1 MFRRARLSVKPN
13 VRPGAGARAST
24 APSSQ
29 REQEVPRPQEPA
41 AASAPKP
48 AESTDVPPVDFGE
61 AQPQEKTPKSSVEK
75 TDDGKDVEES
85 SKPSSTVSQRRKR
98 IPTTSS
104 LVKPSVSVPSEPH
117 PLSTVNQ
124 EAPQPNP
131 VPTKEKQPCSDRYR
145 IYKAQKLREML
156 KEELRKEKKQ
166 WKNKYAV
173 NETQRPLD
181 RSKMTMRDF
190 IYYLPESNPMTS
202 SLEQEKKTEKS
213 STPVR
218 TREQESKTTPDGED
232 NEEIEEELDDGPLL
246 VPRVKVAEDGSIIL
260 DEESLTVEVLRTKG
274 PCVVEEND
282 PIFERGST
290 TTYSSFRKSYYSKP
304 WSNKETDMFF
314 LAISMVGTDFSMIG
328 QLFPH
333 RARIEI
339 KNKFKREEK
348 TNGWRI
354 DKAFQEKR
362 PFDFDFFAH
371 LLQKVLAEEEK
382 RKQKSVKNQSSKEK
396 KSSKSRKNAKVKKV
410 ANDDRDESVSTKI
423 SNPGRSQ
430 KDAQTVEE
438 ELQSLTL
445 SEQDSE
451 QNALGLDVNQ
461 KKRRRK
467 NQGEGSEQEVHLS
480 GSATVQPGSS
490 KGEKHRN
497 KGLSLSPEI
506 NEDESS
512 KEQELPCVQDT
523 DDLVDLSSSEDAE
536 QRTDPV
542 LSPSQQDVVSVA
554 AETAGSNT
562 SDLLSSEGGAGALC
576 EVNSAESSRTE
587 ERDVDLKDKSL
598 ETDQTETVKPMTR
611 GRLQRPKP
619 NLSRAVGKKSVL
631 SRGKTDAEN
640 KSLHK
645 ETPIEKNPMEKD
657 CISGM
662 ENTEKGNPEPET
674 VSNLS
679 EKTCVQEDDQPKAFR
694 PARLMRGLLQR
705 PKPNVGKAAERKETV
720 TSQEKPGASIEK
732 NENESCIN
740 RDTPEQ
746 LEDQSCENFECEDI
760 ASLSEKKDNSFQNVQ
775 SDDPKAVNECLSIQ
789 EDNRA
794 NKDVRIPKT
803 RFQKPKPN
811 IGRRTGRRGISS
823 KEEVPKEV
831 IASEAMTAALRETA
845 TLETS
850 LREKEPVET
859 NTTEEIGRKDISSRD
874 IMPETSDVTVEMETD
889 LKETE
894 ENDISPREK
903 MPEISDVTVEMKT
916 DLKETEKNDI
926 SPMEKIPEMIDV
938 IAEMETDLKE
948 TGKNDICLR
957 EKMPEMSDVTAE
969 METDLKETE
978 KNDISPREKVP
989 EMSDIIAE
997 METDL
1002 KETGKNDISP
1012 REKMPETSDVIAE
1025 METDLKETRK
1035 NDISPREK
1043 MPETSDV
1050 IAERETDL
1058 KEARKNDISPRET
1071 VPDMI
1076 NVTAEM
1082 GTDLK
1087 ETGKNDISP
1096 REKIPEMID
1105 VSVEIQTDSKET
1117 GKNDISPREKMPEMS
1132 DVTEEMWTDM
1142 KETEK
1147 NDISSSEKIP
1157 EMIDVTAEMETDL
1170 KETGK
1175 NDNSPRE
1182 KIPETNVVSVEM
1194 ETDLKENGKNAI
1206 SPREKMLEMSDVT
1219 AEMETDLKVTGKN
1232 DISPREKIP
1241 EMIDV
1246 AAEMETDLKETGKDD
1261 ISPMEKMP
1269 ETNVVS
1275 AEMEADLKGTGKNDI
1290 SPREKMPEMSD
1301 VTAEMETDLKE
1312 TRREIFP
1319 REEITVVTDAT
1330 EERKTDLEE
1339 TERREMSLQENA
1351 PEEVDTIGEV
1361 ETDSKKTER
1370 EISPNE
1376 EIPEMPDAAEEVE
1389 TDLEETD
1396 RREISTQENASEV
1409 KTVGDEMEID
1419 LKEIG
1424 IETCPREKVLVGI
1437 SATGER
1443 ETDLEETGQ
1452 RDIFLMRKA
1461 SAKVAAVE
1469 EIEADLKDTGKEI
1482 SLTKS
1487 RSEEIEK
1494 SMADLE
1500 NIEEIDIS
1508 LREKD
1513 PEDTG
1518 TSSRA
1523 EADPLQT
1530 SSDDSSTVS
1539 SLTNRDL
1546 GREVLSVVHTSVEEK
1561 NSEKEVSNQLSHLNI
1576 SSQSSELDKVED
1588 QRMRPPSV
1596 PEQFSDINLSKSLPQ
1611 EQTPCEIKL
1620 TPFVRSRFKRP
1631 KPNLARAAS
1640 KRETTKAEKH
1650 APGKEAEA
1658 DKTETVVIQQNC
1670 EQMSTFPSQHDVA
1683 SLMTSREKD
1692 KLYHGPEETVILPCV
1707 QTKKDLSTLS
1717 SCESKEESQSTQAQE
1732 KELLVSM
1739 GTHNIN
1745 TFEQGIKERVIQT
1758 APLVRGRLQR
1768 PRPNLRKA
1776 GQRQVIE
1783 ISETKETTKEEKML
1797 QKDETGEKFLTVPN
1811 SQIATETEVVSS
1823 EVSEGRVSENQ
1834 SHVLLENLHINKVD
1848 VLGEKMRHGH
1858 ETYVPS
1864 PPQMIRRQF
1873 QRATPDLGR
1882 AQSKKEASDIE
1893 EDRADQRKAR
1903 KPEDSLS
1910 QHEDSDS
1917 QLLQKGKPEFL
1928 TSLEVSAR
1936 KDSVGSKETE
1946 LAKKDDQSEVEPSGS
1961 VGEKTGEDN
1970 SVCAVVEKQCV
1981 SKPSSPQL
1989 LKEPDN
1995 SKIALDR
2002 RRALSSASE
2011 REIDRSRR
2019 RVRRKV
2025 KPSVPKG
2032 RGSKRSRTKTSKKE
2046 PRASRSVLVTL
2057 RASQE
2062 EDEDDGEDFDY
2073 EEESYHLA
2081 PEEVNKAP
2089 VFVPIGLR
2097 SPEPVP
2103 VQIEETM
2110 EELVIPTN
2118 VTDVGCITV
2127 VEHQLSS
2134 NIDVIPQEMR
2144 QEENLNTLS
2153 VEMTV
2158 GGHSQAETESTNDG
2172 STEAAITLL
2181 TMGDLV
2187 LQSEISPEQS
2197 DGICILPDAHSI
2209 DQSHIPF
2216 SPDNVNLKTVHECQ
2230 EPSSSVH
2237 STSPSV
2243 EENKIV
2249 LDVDKQNTKEEI
2261 GLTEEVKEN
2270 TISSRTTTSEVT
2282 NNLRKRSRFAKPKPN
2297 LKKILGTK
2305 RFGAHQKVPSLFVT
2319 KGEEVEI
2326 QRETEK
2332 NASQE
2337 TALEGKNLGSVT
2349 ATEST
2354 EQSKVA
2360 SVHGIEETSIS
2371 QETHLTERGEDQE
2384 RRSEEVPISS
2394 VAPAVYSESGPHTC
2408 GLGMGL
2414 GESSVE
2420 EPLGKDFNGDPVLTL
2435 NVPKCIPTGIPEV
2448 QQENVNDLQDLTVN
2462 LVNVH
2467 QDGEDEQAFIL
2478 TLVEIPTHAV
2488 EEYADSTV
2496 QLMPNPLLPAP
2507 ILVKSANTK
2516 EREDTSIS
2524 FPVTSVGQDDVCLS
2538 NSERDGSENSAA
2550 NLDLVSR
2557 KRYHCSLDESDHVPP
2572 AKKTSLTS
2580 IDDCQKYTSEVCSKE
2595 LTDVLEE
2602 TGESYKGQDIFP
2614 TSGNI
2619 QTISE
2624 PQKEQLEPASQSI
2637 RSGSLD
2643 KITDTQEQN
2652 ASQLPQDETMVS
2664 DKEERTC
2671 TASESEQMGS
2681 ITSSSNRPLTRP
2693 GRRPLGFLSLIC
2705 SKNSLDS
2712 DEATQV
2718 HSKKRLK
2725 PVIPVSRQNLKRSN
2739 LPSVSQKKTQESSD
2753 VPSPSVVDNTQP
2765 TNNDG
2770 SATQVSH
2777 NRPLPKGECKGGQNR
2792 VPEEEPTTVSEYFFN
2807 DIFIEVDETE

>member
-29 REQEVPRPQEPA
+29 REQEVPRPPEPA

-61 AQPQEKTPKSSVEK
+61 AEPQEKTPKSSVEK

-98 IPTTSS
+98 IPSTSS

-131 VPTKEKQPCSDRYR
+131 VPAKEKQPCSDRYR

-173 NETQRPLD
+173 NETQRPPD

-218 TREQESKTTPDGED
+218 TREQEGKTTPDGED

-396 KSSKSRKNAKVKKV
+396 KSSKSRKNVKVKKV
-410 ANDDRDESVSTKI
+410 ANDDRDESVSPKI

-445 SEQDSE
+445 SEENSE
-451 QNALGLDVNQ
+451 QNTLELDVNQ

-490 KGEKHRN
+490 KGEKHKN

-506 NEDESS
+506 NEDEAS
-512 KEQELPCVQDT
+512 KEQEFPCVQDT

-536 QRTDPV
+536 KRTDPV
-542 LSPSQQDVVSVA
+542 LSSSQQDVISVA
-554 AETAGSNT
+554 AETAESNT
-562 SDLLSSEGGAGALC
+562 SDLPSSEGGVRALC
-576 EVNSAESSRTE
+576 EVKSAEGSCTE
-587 ERDVDLKDKSL
+587 ERDVDLKSKSL

-619 NLSRAVGKKSVL
+619 NLSRAVGKNSVL
-631 SRGKTDAEN
+631 SRAKTDAED

-645 ETPIEKNPMEKD
+645 ETPVEKNPMEKD
-657 CISGM
+657 GISGM
-662 ENTEKGNPEPET
+662 ENTEKGNPEPDT

-679 EKTCVQEDDQPKAFR
+679 EKTCLQEVDQPKAFR

-705 PKPNVGKAAERKETV
+705 PKPNVGKAAERNETL
-720 TSQEKPGASIEK
+720 TSQEKSGASIEK

-746 LEDQSCENFECEDI
+746 IEDQSCENFECEDV
-760 ASLSEKKDNSFQNVQ
+760 ASLSGKKDSSFQNVQ
-775 SDDPKAVNECLSIQ
+775 SDEPKAVNECLSIQ

-831 IASEAMTAALRETA
+831 IASEEMTAALRETA
-845 TLETS
+845 RLETS

-859 NTTEEIGRKDISSRD
+859 NVTKEMDSDLKEIGRKDISSRD
-874 IMPETSDVTVEMETD
+874 IMPEMSDVSVEMETD

-894 ENDISPREK
+894 KNDISPREK
-903 MPEISDVTVEMKT
+903 MPEISDVTVEMRT

-938 IAEMETDLKE
+938 IAEMETDLKK
-948 TGKNDICLR
+948 TGKNDVSPR
-957 EKMPEMSDVTAE
+957 EKMPEMSD
-969 METDLKETE
+969 
-978 KNDISPREKVP
+978 
-989 EMSDIIAE
+989 IIAE
-997 METDL
+997 VETDL

-1012 REKMPETSDVIAE
+1012 RE
-1025 METDLKETRK
+1025 
-1035 NDISPREK
+1035 
-1043 MPETSDV
+1043 
-1050 IAERETDL
+1050 
-1058 KEARKNDISPRET
+1058 T
-1071 VPDMI
+1071 VPQMI
-1076 NVTAEM
+1076 DVTAEM

-1087 ETGKNDISP
+1087 ETGKNYISP
-1096 REKIPEMID
+1096 REEISEMSD
-1105 VSVEIQTDSKET
+1105 VTVEMKTDLKET
-1117 GKNDISPREKMPEMS
+1117 GKNDVSPREKMPETS
-1132 DVTEEMWTDM
+1132 DVTAETEMDLKETRKNDVSPKETVPEAINVTDL

-1147 NDISSSEKIP
+1147 NEISSSEKIP
-1157 EMIDVTAEMETDL
+1157 ETNVITAEMETDL
-1170 KETGK
+1170 KE
-1175 NDNSPRE
+1175 
-1182 KIPETNVVSVEM
+1182 
-1194 ETDLKENGKNAI
+1194 
-1206 SPREKMLEMSDVT
+1206 
-1219 AEMETDLKVTGKN
+1219 
-1232 DISPREKIP
+1232 
-1241 EMIDV
+1241 
-1246 AAEMETDLKETGKDD
+1246 
-1261 ISPMEKMP
+1261 
-1269 ETNVVS
+1269 
-1275 AEMEADLKGTGKNDI
+1275 TGKNDI

-1312 TRREIFP
+1312 TGKNDISPMEKIPEMIDVTAEMETDLKGMGKNDIPPREKMPEMIDSIAETETDLKETRREIFP
-1319 REEITVVTDAT
+1319 REEITVSTDAT
-1330 EERKTDLEE
+1330 EERETDLEE

-1351 PEEVDTIGEV
+1351 PEEVDIIGEV
-1361 ETDSKKTER
+1361 ETGLKKTER

-1389 TDLEETD
+1389 TYLEETD

-1409 KTVGDEMEID
+1409 KTVGDKMEID
-1419 LKEIG
+1419 LKETG
-1424 IETCPREKVLVGI
+1424 IEISPGERVLVGI

-1452 RDIFLMRKA
+1452 RDVFLMEKA
-1461 SAKVAAVE
+1461 SGKVAAIE
-1469 EIEADLKDTGKEI
+1469 EIEADLTDTGKEI

-1487 RSEEIEK
+1487 RSEEIEE
-1494 SMADLE
+1494 SLADLE
-1500 NIEEIDIS
+1500 NIEKIDIS
-1508 LREKD
+1508 LREKE
-1513 PEDTG
+1513 PEETG

-1523 EADPLQT
+1523 EADSLQT
-1530 SSDDSSTVS
+1530 SSGDDSTVAS
-1539 SLTNRDL
+1539 QSNRDL

-1561 NSEKEVSNQLSHLNI
+1561 NSEKEVSSQLSHLNI
-1576 SSQSSELDKVED
+1576 SSQSSELDKIED

-1611 EQTPCEIKL
+1611 EQTPCEVKL

-1650 APGKEAEA
+1650 APGKEMEAE
-1658 DKTETVVIQQNC
+1658 KTETVVIQHNC
-1670 EQMSTFPSQHDVA
+1670 EQMSTLPSQHDVA
-1683 SLMTSREKD
+1683 SRMTSREKD
-1692 KLYHGPEETVILPCV
+1692 KLDHGPEETVILQCV
-1707 QTKKDLSTLS
+1707 QTEKDLSPSS
-1717 SCESKEESQSTQAQE
+1717 SCESKAESQSTQAQE

-1745 TFEQGIKERVIQT
+1745 TFEQGIKDRVIQT

-1776 GQRQVIE
+1776 GPRQVIE
-1783 ISETKETTKEEKML
+1783 KSETRETTKEEKTL
-1797 QKDETGEKFLTVPN
+1797 QKDETGKEFLTVAN
-1811 SQIATETEVVSS
+1811 SQIATEIEVVSS
-1823 EVSEGRVSENQ
+1823 EVSEGRMSENQ
-1834 SHVLLENLHINKVD
+1834 SQVLLENLHINKVD

-1858 ETYVPS
+1858 ETYISS
-1864 PPQMIRRQF
+1864 PPQMVRRQL
-1873 QRATPDLGR
+1873 QRAKPNLGR
-1882 AQSKKEASDIE
+1882 AQSKKEASDVE
-1893 EDRADQRKAR
+1893 EDQRKAR

-1910 QHEDSDS
+1910 QREDSDS

-1928 TSLEVSAR
+1928 TSPEVSAR
-1936 KDSVGSKETE
+1936 KDSVGSKETG
-1946 LAKKDDQSEVEPSGS
+1946 LAKEDAPSEVESSGS
-1961 VGEKTGEDN
+1961 VGEKTGGDN
-1970 SVCAVVEKQCV
+1970 SVCAVVEKQCI

-1995 SKIALDR
+1995 SRIVLDR

-2011 REIDRSRR
+2011 REIDHSRR

-2025 KPSVPKG
+2025 KPSIPKG
-2032 RGSKRSRTKTSKKE
+2032 RGSKRSRSKTSKKE

-2062 EDEDDGEDFDY
+2062 EDEDDGEDFESDY

-2144 QEENLNTLS
+2144 QEENLTALS

-2158 GGHSQAETESTNDG
+2158 GEHSQAETENTNDG
-2172 STEAAITLL
+2172 STEAAIALL

-2197 DGICILPDAHSI
+2197 DGVCILPDAPSI
-2209 DQSHIPF
+2209 DQSHVPF
-2216 SPDNVNLKTVHECQ
+2216 SPDNVNLKIVHECQ
-2230 EPSSSVH
+2230 EPSSPVH
-2237 STSPSV
+2237 STSPLV
-2243 EENKIV
+2243 EENKTI

-2261 GLTEEVKEN
+2261 GLTEKVKES
-2270 TISSRTTTSEVT
+2270 TTSSRTTTSEVT
-2282 NNLRKRSRFAKPKPN
+2282 NNLRRRSRFAKPKPN
-2297 LKKILGTK
+2297 LKILGTK

-2326 QRETEK
+2326 QRDSEK

-2337 TALEGKNLGSVT
+2337 TELEDKNLGLVT
-2349 ATEST
+2349 ATESA

-2360 SVHGIEETSIS
+2360 PVHGIEETSIS
-2371 QETHLTERGEDQE
+2371 QETHLTERGEEQE
-2384 RRSEEVPISS
+2384 GRSEEVPIPS
-2394 VAPAVYSESGPHTC
+2394 VAPAVSSESGPHTL

-2435 NVPKCIPTGIPEV
+2435 NVPKCIPTSIPEV
-2448 QQENVNDLQDLTVN
+2448 QQENVNNLQDLTVN

-2488 EEYADSTV
+2488 EEYADSTMP
-2496 QLMPNPLLPAP
+2496 LMPNPLLPAP

-2516 EREDTSIS
+2516 EREDTSSS
-2524 FPVTSVGQDDVCLS
+2524 FPVTSVGRDDMCLS
-2538 NSERDGSENSAA
+2538 NSERDDSEKSAA

-2557 KRYHCSLDESDHVPP
+2557 KRYCNLDESDHVPP

-2580 IDDCQKYTSEVCSKE
+2580 IDDCQKFTSEVCSKE
-2595 LTDVLEE
+2595 LTNVLEE
-2602 TGESYKGQDIFP
+2602 TAESYKGQDIFP

-2624 PQKEQLEPASQSI
+2624 PQKEQLEPTSQSI
-2637 RSGSLD
+2637 RSGSFD
-2643 KITDTQEQN
+2643 KITDTQEKN
-2652 ASQLPQDETMVS
+2652 ASQLPQDEIMVS

-2671 TASESEQMGS
+2671 AASESEQMGS
-2681 ITSSSNRPLTRP
+2681 ITSSSKTPLTRP

-2712 DEATQV
+2712 DEPTQV

-2753 VPSPSVVDNTQP
+2753 VPSRSVVDNTQP
-2765 TNNDG
+2765 TNNDS
-2770 SATQVSH
+2770 SATQVSSNH
-2777 NRPLPKGECKGGQNR
+2777 PLPKGECKGGQNR

-2807 DIFIEVDETE
+2807 DIFIEVDEPE

>member
-29 REQEVPRPQEPA
+29 REQEVPRPPEPA

-61 AQPQEKTPKSSVEK
+61 AEPQEKTPKSCVEK

-98 IPTTSS
+98 IPSTSS

-117 PLSTVNQ
+117 PLSTVNR

-131 VPTKEKQPCSDRYR
+131 VPAKEKQPCSDRYR

-156 KEELRKEKKQ
+156 KEELKKEKKQ

-173 NETQRPLD
+173 NETQRPPD

-218 TREQESKTTPDGED
+218 TREQEGKTTPDGED

-396 KSSKSRKNAKVKKV
+396 KSSKSRKNVKVKKV
-410 ANDDRDESVSTKI
+410 ANDDRDESVSPKI

-445 SEQDSE
+445 SEQNSE
-451 QNALGLDVNQ
+451 QNALELDVNQ

-490 KGEKHRN
+490 KGEKHKN

-506 NEDESS
+506 NEDEAS
-512 KEQELPCVQDT
+512 KEQEFPCVQDT
-523 DDLVDLSSSEDAE
+523 DDLVGLSSSEDAE
-536 QRTDPV
+536 KRTDPV
-542 LSPSQQDVVSVA
+542 LSSSQQDVISVT
-554 AETAGSNT
+554 AETAESNT
-562 SDLLSSEGGAGALC
+562 SDLPSSEGGVRALC
-576 EVNSAESSRTE
+576 EVKCAESSCTE
-587 ERDVDLKDKSL
+587 ERDVDLKSKSL

-631 SRGKTDAEN
+631 SRAKTDAED

-645 ETPIEKNPMEKD
+645 ETPVEKNPMEKD
-657 CISGM
+657 GISGM
-662 ENTEKGNPEPET
+662 ENTEKGNPEPDT

-679 EKTCVQEDDQPKAFR
+679 EKTCLQEDDQPKAFR
-694 PARLMRGLLQR
+694 PARLMWGLLQR
-705 PKPNVGKAAERKETV
+705 PKPNVGKAAERNETL
-720 TSQEKPGASIEK
+720 TSQEKPGAGIEK

-746 LEDQSCENFECEDI
+746 IEDQSCENFECEDV
-760 ASLSEKKDNSFQNVQ
+760 ASLSGKRDSSFQNVQ
-775 SDDPKAVNECLSIQ
+775 SDEPKAVNECLSIQ

-794 NKDVRIPKT
+794 NKDVQIPKT

-831 IASEAMTAALRETA
+831 IASEEMTEALSETA
-845 TLETS
+845 RLETS
-850 LREKEPVET
+850 LREKEPVESNAT
-859 NTTEEIGRKDISSRD
+859 KEMESDLKEIERKDISSRD
-874 IMPETSDVTVEMETD
+874 IMPE
-889 LKETE
+889 
-894 ENDISPREK
+894 
-903 MPEISDVTVEMKT
+903 
-916 DLKETEKNDI
+916 
-926 SPMEKIPEMIDV
+926 
-938 IAEMETDLKE
+938 
-948 TGKNDICLR
+948 
-957 EKMPEMSDVTAE
+957 MSDVAAE

-978 KNDISPREKVP
+978 KNDISPREK
-989 EMSDIIAE
+989 M
-997 METDL
+997 
-1002 KETGKNDISP
+1002 
-1012 REKMPETSDVIAE
+1012 
-1025 METDLKETRK
+1025 
-1035 NDISPREK
+1035 
-1043 MPETSDV
+1043 
-1050 IAERETDL
+1050 
-1058 KEARKNDISPRET
+1058 
-1071 VPDMI
+1071 
-1076 NVTAEM
+1076 
-1082 GTDLK
+1082 
-1087 ETGKNDISP
+1087 
-1096 REKIPEMID
+1096 
-1105 VSVEIQTDSKET
+1105 
-1117 GKNDISPREKMPEMS
+1117 
-1132 DVTEEMWTDM
+1132 
-1142 KETEK
+1142 
-1147 NDISSSEKIP
+1147 P
-1157 EMIDVTAEMETDL
+1157 EMIDVTAEMET
-1170 KETGK
+1170 
-1175 NDNSPRE
+1175 
-1182 KIPETNVVSVEM
+1182 
-1194 ETDLKENGKNAI
+1194 
-1206 SPREKMLEMSDVT
+1206 
-1219 AEMETDLKVTGKN
+1219 
-1232 DISPREKIP
+1232 
-1241 EMIDV
+1241 
-1246 AAEMETDLKETGKDD
+1246 
-1261 ISPMEKMP
+1261 
-1269 ETNVVS
+1269 
-1275 AEMEADLKGTGKNDI
+1275 DLKGTGKNDI
-1290 SPREKMPEMSD
+1290 SPREKMPEMNV
-1301 VTAEMETDLKE
+1301 VTAEMETDLKGMGKNDISPSEKIPEMSDIIAETETDLKE

-1330 EERKTDLEE
+1330 EERETDLEE

-1351 PEEVDTIGEV
+1351 PEEVDIGEV
-1361 ETDSKKTER
+1361 ETGLKKTER

-1409 KTVGDEMEID
+1409 KTVGDKMEID
-1419 LKEIG
+1419 LKETG
-1424 IETCPREKVLVGI
+1424 IEISPGKKVLVGI

-1452 RDIFLMRKA
+1452 RDVFLMEKA
-1461 SAKVAAVE
+1461 SGKVAAIE
-1469 EIEADLKDTGKEI
+1469 EIEADLTDTGKEI
-1482 SLTKS
+1482 SLMKS
-1487 RSEEIEK
+1487 RSEEIEE
-1494 SMADLE
+1494 SLADLE
-1500 NIEEIDIS
+1500 NIEKIDIS
-1508 LREKD
+1508 LREKE
-1513 PEDTG
+1513 PEETG
-1518 TSSRA
+1518 TSGRA
-1523 EADPLQT
+1523 EADSLQT
-1530 SSDDSSTVS
+1530 SSGDDSTVA
-1539 SLTNRDL
+1539 SLSNRDL

-1561 NSEKEVSNQLSHLNI
+1561 NSEKEVSSQLSHLNI
-1576 SSQSSELDKVED
+1576 SSQSSELDKIED

-1611 EQTPCEIKL
+1611 EQTPCEVKL

-1650 APGKEAEA
+1650 APGKEMEAE
-1658 DKTETVVIQQNC
+1658 KTETVVIQQNC
-1670 EQMSTFPSQHDVA
+1670 EQTGTLPSQHDVA
-1683 SLMTSREKD
+1683 SRMTSGEKD
-1692 KLYHGPEETVILPCV
+1692 KLDPGPEETAILPCV
-1707 QTKKDLSTLS
+1707 QTEKDLSPSS
-1717 SCESKEESQSTQAQE
+1717 SCESKAESQSTQAQE
-1732 KELLVSM
+1732 KEFLVSV

-1776 GQRQVIE
+1776 GPRQVIE
-1783 ISETKETTKEEKML
+1783 KSETRETTKEEKTL
-1797 QKDETGEKFLTVPN
+1797 QKDETGKKFLPVPN
-1811 SQIATETEVVSS
+1811 SQIATEIEVVSS
-1823 EVSEGRVSENQ
+1823 EVSEGRMSENQ
-1834 SHVLLENLHINKVD
+1834 SQVLLENLHINKVD

-1864 PPQMIRRQF
+1864 PPQMVRRQF
-1873 QRATPDLGR
+1873 QRAKPNLGR

-1893 EDRADQRKAR
+1893 EDRADQRKA

-1910 QHEDSDS
+1910 QREDSDS

-1928 TSLEVSAR
+1928 TSPEVSAR
-1936 KDSVGSKETE
+1936 KDSVGSKETG
-1946 LAKKDDQSEVEPSGS
+1946 LAKEDAPSELEPSGS
-1961 VGEKTGEDN
+1961 VGEKTGGDN
-1970 SVCAVVEKQCV
+1970 SVCAVVEKQCI

-1995 SKIALDR
+1995 SRIVLDR

-2011 REIDRSRR
+2011 REIDHSRR

-2025 KPSVPKG
+2025 KPSIPKG
-2032 RGSKRSRTKTSKKE
+2032 RGSKRSRSKTSKKE
-2046 PRASRSVLVTL
+2046 PRAPRSVLVTL

-2062 EDEDDGEDFDY
+2062 EDEDDSEDFESDY

-2144 QEENLNTLS
+2144 QEENLNALS

-2158 GGHSQAETESTNDG
+2158 GEDSQADTENTNDG
-2172 STEAAITLL
+2172 STEAAIALL

-2197 DGICILPDAHSI
+2197 DGICILPDAPSVA
-2209 DQSHIPF
+2209 QSHIPF
-2216 SPDNVNLKTVHECQ
+2216 SPDNANLKSVHECQ
-2230 EPSSSVH
+2230 EPSSPVR

-2243 EENKIV
+2243 EENMTV

-2261 GLTEEVKEN
+2261 GLTEEVKES
-2270 TISSRTTTSEVT
+2270 TTSSRTTTFEVT
-2282 NNLRKRSRFAKPKPN
+2282 NNLRRRSRFAKPKPN

-2326 QRETEK
+2326 QRDSEK

-2337 TALEGKNLGSVT
+2337 TELEDKNLGSVT
-2349 ATEST
+2349 AAENA

-2360 SVHGIEETSIS
+2360 SIHDIEETSIS
-2371 QETHLTERGEDQE
+2371 QETHLTERGEEQE
-2384 RRSEEVPISS
+2384 GRSEEVPISS
-2394 VAPAVYSESGPHTC
+2394 VAPAVSSESGPHTL

-2420 EPLGKDFNGDPVLTL
+2420 EALGKDFNGDPVLTL
-2435 NVPKCIPTGIPEV
+2435 NVPKCIPTNIPEV
-2448 QQENVNDLQDLTVN
+2448 QQENVNNLQDLTVN

-2488 EEYADSTV
+2488 EEYADSTM

-2507 ILVKSANTK
+2507 ILVKSVNTK
-2516 EREDTSIS
+2516 EREDTSSS
-2524 FPVTSVGQDDVCLS
+2524 FPVTSVGQDDMCLS
-2538 NSERDGSENSAA
+2538 NSERDDSEKSAA

-2595 LTDVLEE
+2595 LTNVLEE

-2614 TSGNI
+2614 TSGSI

-2624 PQKEQLEPASQSI
+2624 PQKEQLEPTSQSI
-2637 RSGSLD
+2637 RSGSFD
-2643 KITDTQEQN
+2643 KITDTQEKN
-2652 ASQLPQDETMVS
+2652 ASQLPQDEIMVS

-2671 TASESEQMGS
+2671 AASESEQMGS
-2681 ITSSSNRPLTRP
+2681 ITSSSKTPLTRP

-2712 DEATQV
+2712 DEPTQV

-2753 VPSPSVVDNTQP
+2753 VPSRSVVDNTQP
-2765 TNNDG
+2765 TNNDS
-2770 SATQVSH
+2770 SATQVSS

-2807 DIFIEVDETE
+2807 DIFIEVDEPE

>member
-24 APSSQ
+24 APNSQ

-760 ASLSEKKDNSFQNVQ
+760 ASQSEKKDNSFQNVQ

-859 NTTEEIGRKDISSRD
+859 NTTEEMESDLREIGRK
-874 IMPETSDVTVEMETD
+874 
-889 LKETE
+889 
-894 ENDISPREK
+894 
-903 MPEISDVTVEMKT
+903 
-916 DLKETEKNDI
+916 DI

-957 EKMPEMSDVTAE
+957 EKMPEMKMSDVTAE
-969 METDLKETE
+969 METDLKE
-978 KNDISPREKVP
+978 
-989 EMSDIIAE
+989 
-997 METDL
+997 
-1002 KETGKNDISP
+1002 
-1012 REKMPETSDVIAE
+1012 
-1025 METDLKETRK
+1025 
-1035 NDISPREK
+1035 
-1043 MPETSDV
+1043 
-1050 IAERETDL
+1050 
-1058 KEARKNDISPRET
+1058 
-1071 VPDMI
+1071 
-1076 NVTAEM
+1076 
-1082 GTDLK
+1082 
-1087 ETGKNDISP
+1087 
-1096 REKIPEMID
+1096 
-1105 VSVEIQTDSKET
+1105 
-1117 GKNDISPREKMPEMS
+1117 
-1132 DVTEEMWTDM
+1132 
-1142 KETEK
+1142 
-1147 NDISSSEKIP
+1147 
-1157 EMIDVTAEMETDL
+1157 
-1170 KETGK
+1170 
-1175 NDNSPRE
+1175 
-1182 KIPETNVVSVEM
+1182 
-1194 ETDLKENGKNAI
+1194 
-1206 SPREKMLEMSDVT
+1206 
-1219 AEMETDLKVTGKN
+1219 TGKN

-1269 ETNVVS
+1269 ETNVVT
-1275 AEMEADLKGTGKNDI
+1275 AEMEADLKETGKNDI
-1290 SPREKMPEMSD
+1290 SPREKIPEMID
-1301 VTAEMETDLKE
+1301 VAAEMETDLKETGKNDISPREKIPEMIDVAAEMETDLKETGKNDISPREKIPEMIDVAAEMETDLKETGKNDISPREKIPEMIDVAAEMETDLKETGKNDISPREKIPEMIDVAAEMETDLKE

-1361 ETDSKKTER
+1361 ETDLKKTER

-1376 EIPEMPDAAEEVE
+1376 EITEMPDAAEEVE

-1396 RREISTQENASEV
+1396 REISTQENASEV

-1424 IETCPREKVLVGI
+1424 IETSPREKVLVGI

-1518 TSSRA
+1518 TSSQA

-1683 SLMTSREKD
+1683 SLMKSREKD
-1692 KLYHGPEETVILPCV
+1692 KLDHGPEETVILPCV
-1707 QTKKDLSTLS
+1707 QTEKDLSPLS

-1893 EDRADQRKAR
+1893 EDRADQRKAG

-2118 VTDVGCITV
+2118 VTDEGCITV

-2197 DGICILPDAHSI
+2197 DVGICILPDAHSI

-2216 SPDNVNLKTVHECQ
+2216 RPDNVNLKTVHECQ

-2337 TALEGKNLGSVT
+2337 TALEDENLGSVT

-2602 TGESYKGQDIFP
+2602 AGESYKGQDIFP

-2712 DEATQV
+2712 DEPTV

>member
-29 REQEVPRPQEPA
+29 REQEVPRPPEPA

-48 AESTDVPPVDFGE
+48 AESTDVPPVNFGE
-61 AQPQEKTPKSSVEK
+61 AEPQEKTPKSSVEK

-98 IPTTSS
+98 IPSTSS
-104 LVKPSVSVPSEPH
+104 LVKPNVSVPSEPH

-124 EAPQPNP
+124 EAPQPSP
-131 VPTKEKQPCSDRYR
+131 VPAKEKQPCSDRYR

-166 WKNKYAV
+166 WKTKYAV
-173 NETQRPLD
+173 NETQRPPD

-213 STPVR
+213 SAPVR
-218 TREQESKTTPDGED
+218 TREQEGKTTPDGED

-382 RKQKSVKNQSSKEK
+382 RKQKSVKSQSSKEK
-396 KSSKSRKNAKVKKV
+396 KSSKSRKNVKVKKV
-410 ANDDRDESVSTKI
+410 ANDDRDESVSPKI

-445 SEQDSE
+445 SEQNSE
-451 QNALGLDVNQ
+451 QNALELDVNQ

-480 GSATVQPGSS
+480 GSAIVQPGSS
-490 KGEKHRN
+490 KGEKHKN

-506 NEDESS
+506 NEDEAS
-512 KEQELPCVQDT
+512 KEQEFPCVQDT
-523 DDLVDLSSSEDAE
+523 DDLVGLSSSEDAE
-536 QRTDPV
+536 KRTDPV
-542 LSPSQQDVVSVA
+542 LSSSQRDVISGT
-554 AETAGSNT
+554 AETADSNT
-562 SDLLSSEGGAGALC
+562 SDLPSSEGGVRALC
-576 EVNSAESSRTE
+576 EVKSAVQCCTE
-587 ERDVDLKDKSL
+587 ERDVDLKSKSL
-598 ETDQTETVKPMTR
+598 ETDQTETAKPMTR

-631 SRGKTDAEN
+631 SRAKTDAED

-645 ETPIEKNPMEKD
+645 ETPVEKNPMEKD
-657 CISGM
+657 GISGM
-662 ENTEKGNPEPET
+662 ENTEKGNPEPDT

-679 EKTCVQEDDQPKAFR
+679 EKTCLQEDDQPKAFR

-705 PKPNVGKAAERKETV
+705 PKPNVGKAAERNETL
-720 TSQEKPGASIEK
+720 TSQEKPGAGIEK

-746 LEDQSCENFECEDI
+746 IEDQSCENFECEDV
-760 ASLSEKKDNSFQNVQ
+760 ASLSGKKDSSFQNVQ
-775 SDDPKAVNECLSIQ
+775 SDEPKAVNECLSIQ

-794 NKDVRIPKT
+794 NKDVQIPKT

-811 IGRRTGRRGISS
+811 IGRRTGRRRISS

-831 IASEAMTAALRETA
+831 IASEEMTAALSETA
-845 TLETS
+845 RLETS
-850 LREKEPVET
+850 LREKEPVESNAT
-859 NTTEEIGRKDISSRD
+859 KEMESDLKEIGRKDISSRD
-874 IMPETSDVTVEMETD
+874 IMPE
-889 LKETE
+889 
-894 ENDISPREK
+894 
-903 MPEISDVTVEMKT
+903 
-916 DLKETEKNDI
+916 
-926 SPMEKIPEMIDV
+926 
-938 IAEMETDLKE
+938 
-948 TGKNDICLR
+948 
-957 EKMPEMSDVTAE
+957 MSDVAAE

-978 KNDISPREKVP
+978 KNDISPREKMPEISDVTVEMRTDLKETEKNDISSMEKIPEMIDVIAEMETDSKKTGKNDISSREKMP
-989 EMSDIIAE
+989 EMSDVIAE
-997 METDL
+997 VETDL

-1012 REKMPETSDVIAE
+1012 RE
-1025 METDLKETRK
+1025 
-1035 NDISPREK
+1035 
-1043 MPETSDV
+1043 
-1050 IAERETDL
+1050 
-1058 KEARKNDISPRET
+1058 T
-1071 VPDMI
+1071 VPEMI
-1076 NVTAEM
+1076 DVTAEM

-1087 ETGKNDISP
+1087 KTGKNYISP
-1096 REKIPEMID
+1096 REEISEMSD
-1105 VSVEIQTDSKET
+1105 VTVEMKTDLKEI

-1132 DVTEEMWTDM
+1132 DVIAEMETNLKEIRKNDISPKETVPEMINVTAEMGTDL

-1147 NDISSSEKIP
+1147 NEMSSSEKIP
-1157 EMIDVTAEMETDL
+1157 ETNVITAEMETDL
-1170 KETGK
+1170 KE
-1175 NDNSPRE
+1175 
-1182 KIPETNVVSVEM
+1182 
-1194 ETDLKENGKNAI
+1194 
-1206 SPREKMLEMSDVT
+1206 
-1219 AEMETDLKVTGKN
+1219 
-1232 DISPREKIP
+1232 
-1241 EMIDV
+1241 
-1246 AAEMETDLKETGKDD
+1246 
-1261 ISPMEKMP
+1261 
-1269 ETNVVS
+1269 
-1275 AEMEADLKGTGKNDI
+1275 TGKNDI

-1312 TRREIFP
+1312 TGKNDISPMEKIPEMIDVTAEMETDLKGTGKNDISPREKMPEMNVVTAEMETDLKGMGKNDISPSEKIPEMSDIITETETDLKKTRREIFP

-1330 EERKTDLEE
+1330 EERETDLEE

-1351 PEEVDTIGEV
+1351 PEEVDIGEV
-1361 ETDSKKTER
+1361 ETGLKKTER

-1409 KTVGDEMEID
+1409 KTVGDKMETD
-1419 LKEIG
+1419 LKETR
-1424 IETCPREKVLVGI
+1424 IEISPGEKVLVGI

-1452 RDIFLMRKA
+1452 RDVFLMEKA
-1461 SAKVAAVE
+1461 SGKVAAIE
-1469 EIEADLKDTGKEI
+1469 EIEADLTDTGKEI

-1487 RSEEIEK
+1487 RSEEIEE
-1494 SMADLE
+1494 SLADLE
-1500 NIEEIDIS
+1500 NIEKIDIS
-1508 LREKD
+1508 LREKE
-1513 PEDTG
+1513 PEETG
-1518 TSSRA
+1518 TSGRA
-1523 EADPLQT
+1523 EADSLQT
-1530 SSDDSSTVS
+1530 SSGDDSTVA
-1539 SLTNRDL
+1539 SLSNRDL
-1546 GREVLSVVHTSVEEK
+1546 GREVLSVVHTSIEEK
-1561 NSEKEVSNQLSHLNI
+1561 NSEKEVSSQLSHLNI
-1576 SSQSSELDKVED
+1576 SSQSSELDKIED

-1611 EQTPCEIKL
+1611 EQTPCEVKL
-1620 TPFVRSRFKRP
+1620 TPFMRSRFKRP

-1650 APGKEAEA
+1650 APGKEMEAE
-1658 DKTETVVIQQNC
+1658 KTETVVIQQNC
-1670 EQMSTFPSQHDVA
+1670 EQTGTLPSQHDVA
-1683 SLMTSREKD
+1683 SRMTSGEKD
-1692 KLYHGPEETVILPCV
+1692 KLDPGPEETAILPCV
-1707 QTKKDLSTLS
+1707 QTEKDLSPSS
-1717 SCESKEESQSTQAQE
+1717 SCESKAESQSTQAQE
-1732 KELLVSM
+1732 KELLVSV

-1776 GQRQVIE
+1776 GPRQVIE
-1783 ISETKETTKEEKML
+1783 KSETRETTKEEKTL
-1797 QKDETGEKFLTVPN
+1797 QKDETGKKFLPVPN
-1811 SQIATETEVVSS
+1811 SQIATEIEVVSS
-1823 EVSEGRVSENQ
+1823 EVSEGRMSENQ
-1834 SHVLLENLHINKVD
+1834 SQVLLENLHINKVD

-1864 PPQMIRRQF
+1864 PPQMVRRQF
-1873 QRATPDLGR
+1873 QRANPNLGR

-1893 EDRADQRKAR
+1893 EDRADQRKA

-1910 QHEDSDS
+1910 QREDSDS

-1928 TSLEVSAR
+1928 TSPEVSAR
-1936 KDSVGSKETE
+1936 KDSVGSKETG
-1946 LAKKDDQSEVEPSGS
+1946 LAKEDAPSEVEPSGS
-1961 VGEKTGEDN
+1961 VGEKTGGDN
-1970 SVCAVVEKQCV
+1970 SVCAVVEKQCI

-1995 SKIALDR
+1995 SRIVLDR

-2011 REIDRSRR
+2011 REIDHSRR

-2025 KPSVPKG
+2025 KPSIPKG
-2032 RGSKRSRTKTSKKE
+2032 RGSKRSRSKTSKKE
-2046 PRASRSVLVTL
+2046 PRAPRSVLVTL

-2062 EDEDDGEDFDY
+2062 EDEDDGEDFESDY

-2144 QEENLNTLS
+2144 QEENLNALS

-2158 GGHSQAETESTNDG
+2158 GEHSQAETENTNDG
-2172 STEAAITLL
+2172 STEAAIALL

-2197 DGICILPDAHSI
+2197 DGICILPDAPSVA
-2209 DQSHIPF
+2209 QSHIPF
-2216 SPDNVNLKTVHECQ
+2216 SPDNANLKSVHECQ
-2230 EPSSSVH
+2230 EPSSPVR

-2243 EENKIV
+2243 EENKTV

-2261 GLTEEVKEN
+2261 GLTEEVKES
-2270 TISSRTTTSEVT
+2270 TTSSRTTTFEVT
-2282 NNLRKRSRFAKPKPN
+2282 NNLRRRSRFAKPKPN

-2326 QRETEK
+2326 QRDSEK

-2337 TALEGKNLGSVT
+2337 TELEDKNLGSVT
-2349 ATEST
+2349 ATKSA

-2371 QETHLTERGEDQE
+2371 QETHLTERGEEQE
-2384 RRSEEVPISS
+2384 GRSEEVPISS
-2394 VAPAVYSESGPHTC
+2394 VAPAVSSESGPHTL

-2420 EPLGKDFNGDPVLTL
+2420 EALGKDFNGDPVLSL
-2435 NVPKCIPTGIPEV
+2435 NVPKCVPTSIPEV
-2448 QQENVNDLQDLTVN
+2448 QQENVNNLQDLTVN

-2488 EEYADSTV
+2488 EEYADSTM

-2507 ILVKSANTK
+2507 ILVKSVNTK
-2516 EREDTSIS
+2516 EREDTSSS
-2524 FPVTSVGQDDVCLS
+2524 FPVTSVGQDDMCLS
-2538 NSERDGSENSAA
+2538 NSERDDSEKSAA

-2580 IDDCQKYTSEVCSKE
+2580 IDDCQKYTSEVCSEE
-2595 LTDVLEE
+2595 LTNVLEE

-2624 PQKEQLEPASQSI
+2624 PQKEQLEPTSQSI
-2637 RSGSLD
+2637 RSGSFD
-2643 KITDTQEQN
+2643 KITDTQEKN
-2652 ASQLPQDETMVS
+2652 ASQLPQDEIMVS

-2671 TASESEQMGS
+2671 AASEFEQMGS
-2681 ITSSSNRPLTRP
+2681 ITSSSKTPLTRP

-2712 DEATQV
+2712 DEPTQV

-2753 VPSPSVVDNTQP
+2753 VPSRSVIDNTQP
-2765 TNNDG
+2765 TNNDS
-2770 SATQVSH
+2770 SATQVSS

-2807 DIFIEVDETE
+2807 DIFIEVDEPE

>member
-29 REQEVPRPQEPA
+29 REQEVPRPPEPA

-61 AQPQEKTPKSSVEK
+61 AEPQEKTPKSSVEK

-98 IPTTSS
+98 MPSTSS

-131 VPTKEKQPCSDRYR
+131 VPAKEKQPCSDRYR

-173 NETQRPLD
+173 NETQRPPD

-218 TREQESKTTPDGED
+218 TREQEGKTTPDGED

-396 KSSKSRKNAKVKKV
+396 KSSKSRKNVKVKKV
-410 ANDDRDESVSTKI
+410 ANDNRDESVSPKI

-445 SEQDSE
+445 SEENSE
-451 QNALGLDVNQ
+451 QNALELDVNQ

-467 NQGEGSEQEVHLS
+467 NQGEDSEQEVHLS
-480 GSATVQPGSS
+480 GSAAVLPGSS
-490 KGEKHRN
+490 KGEKHKN

-506 NEDESS
+506 NEDEAS
-512 KEQELPCVQDT
+512 KEQEFPCVQDT
-523 DDLVDLSSSEDAE
+523 DDLVGLSSSEDAE
-536 QRTDPV
+536 KRTDPV
-542 LSPSQQDVVSVA
+542 LSSSQQDVLSVA
-554 AETAGSNT
+554 TETAESNT
-562 SDLLSSEGGAGALC
+562 SDLPSSGGGVRALC
-576 EVNSAESSRTE
+576 EVKSAESSCTE
-587 ERDVDLKDKSL
+587 ERDVDLKSKSL

-619 NLSRAVGKKSVL
+619 NLSRAVGKNSVL
-631 SRGKTDAEN
+631 SRAKTDAED

-645 ETPIEKNPMEKD
+645 ETPVEKNPMEKD
-657 CISGM
+657 GISEM
-662 ENTEKGNPEPET
+662 ENTEKGNPEPDI

-679 EKTCVQEDDQPKAFR
+679 EKTCLQEVDQPKAFR

-705 PKPNVGKAAERKETV
+705 PKPNVGKAAERNETL
-720 TSQEKPGASIEK
+720 TSQEKSGASIEK

-746 LEDQSCENFECEDI
+746 IEDQSCENFECEDV
-760 ASLSEKKDNSFQNVQ
+760 ASLSGKKDSSFQNVQ
-775 SDDPKAVNECLSIQ
+775 SDEPKAVNECLSIQ
-789 EDNRA
+789 GDNRA

-831 IASEAMTAALRETA
+831 IASEEVTAALRETA
-845 TLETS
+845 RLETS
-850 LREKEPVET
+850 LREKEAVET
-859 NTTEEIGRKDISSRD
+859 NATKEMESDLKEIGRKDISFRD
-874 IMPETSDVTVEMETD
+874 IMPEMSDVAVEMETD

-894 ENDISPREK
+894 KNDISPREK
-903 MPEISDVTVEMKT
+903 MPEISDVTVEMRT

-938 IAEMETDLKE
+938 IAEMETDLKK
-948 TGKNDICLR
+948 TGKNDISSR

-978 KNDISPREKVP
+978 KNDVSPREKMP

-997 METDL
+997 VETDL

-1012 REKMPETSDVIAE
+1012 RE
-1025 METDLKETRK
+1025 
-1035 NDISPREK
+1035 
-1043 MPETSDV
+1043 
-1050 IAERETDL
+1050 
-1058 KEARKNDISPRET
+1058 T
-1071 VPDMI
+1071 VPQMI
-1076 NVTAEM
+1076 DVSAEM

-1087 ETGKNDISP
+1087 ETGKNYFSP
-1096 REKIPEMID
+1096 REEISEMSD
-1105 VSVEIQTDSKET
+1105 VTVEMKTDLKEI

-1132 DVTEEMWTDM
+1132 DVTAEMEMDLKETRKNDISPKETVAETINVTDL

-1147 NDISSSEKIP
+1147 NEISSSEKIP
-1157 EMIDVTAEMETDL
+1157 ETNVITAEMETDL

-1175 NDNSPRE
+1175 NN
-1182 KIPETNVVSVEM
+1182 
-1194 ETDLKENGKNAI
+1194 
-1206 SPREKMLEMSDVT
+1206 
-1219 AEMETDLKVTGKN
+1219 
-1232 DISPREKIP
+1232 
-1241 EMIDV
+1241 
-1246 AAEMETDLKETGKDD
+1246 
-1261 ISPMEKMP
+1261 
-1269 ETNVVS
+1269 
-1275 AEMEADLKGTGKNDI
+1275 I

-1312 TRREIFP
+1312 TGKNDISPMEKIPEMIDVTAEMETDLKGMGKNDIPPREKMPEMIDIIAETETDLKETRREIFP
-1319 REEITVVTDAT
+1319 REEITVATDAT
-1330 EERKTDLEE
+1330 EERETDLEE

-1351 PEEVDTIGEV
+1351 PEEVDIIGEV
-1361 ETDSKKTER
+1361 ETGLKKTER

-1409 KTVGDEMEID
+1409 KTVGDKMEID
-1419 LKEIG
+1419 LKETG
-1424 IETCPREKVLVGI
+1424 IEISPGEKVLVGI

-1443 ETDLEETGQ
+1443 ETDLEEAGQ
-1452 RDIFLMRKA
+1452 RDVFLMEKA
-1461 SAKVAAVE
+1461 SGKVAAIE
-1469 EIEADLKDTGKEI
+1469 EIEADLTDTGKEI

-1487 RSEEIEK
+1487 RSEEIEE
-1494 SMADLE
+1494 SLADLE
-1500 NIEEIDIS
+1500 NIEKIDIS
-1508 LREKD
+1508 LREKE
-1513 PEDTG
+1513 PEETG

-1523 EADPLQT
+1523 EADSLQT
-1530 SSDDSSTVS
+1530 SSGDDSTVA
-1539 SLTNRDL
+1539 SLSNRDL
-1546 GREVLSVVHTSVEEK
+1546 GREVLSLVHTSVEEK
-1561 NSEKEVSNQLSHLNI
+1561 NSEKEVSSQLSHLNI
-1576 SSQSSELDKVED
+1576 SSQSSELDEIED

-1611 EQTPCEIKL
+1611 EQTPCEVKL

-1650 APGKEAEA
+1650 APGKEMEAE
-1658 DKTETVVIQQNC
+1658 KTETVVIQHNC
-1670 EQMSTFPSQHDVA
+1670 EQMSSLPSQHDVA
-1683 SLMTSREKD
+1683 SRMTSREKD
-1692 KLYHGPEETVILPCV
+1692 KLDHGPEETVILPCV
-1707 QTKKDLSTLS
+1707 QTENDISPSS
-1717 SCESKEESQSTQAQE
+1717 SCESKAESQSTQAQE

-1745 TFEQGIKERVIQT
+1745 TFEQGIKDRVIQT

-1776 GQRQVIE
+1776 GPRQVIE
-1783 ISETKETTKEEKML
+1783 KSETRETTKEEKTL
-1797 QKDETGEKFLTVPN
+1797 QKDETGKEFLTVPN
-1811 SQIATETEVVSS
+1811 SQIATEIEVVSS
-1823 EVSEGRVSENQ
+1823 EESEGRMSENQ
-1834 SHVLLENLHINKVD
+1834 SQVLLENLHINKVD

-1858 ETYVPS
+1858 ETYIPS
-1864 PPQMIRRQF
+1864 PPQMVRRQF
-1873 QRATPDLGR
+1873 QRAKPNLGR

-1910 QHEDSDS
+1910 QREDSDS

-1928 TSLEVSAR
+1928 TSPEVSAR
-1936 KDSVGSKETE
+1936 KDSVGSKETG
-1946 LAKKDDQSEVEPSGS
+1946 LAKEDAPSEVEPSGS
-1961 VGEKTGEDN
+1961 VGEKTGGDN
-1970 SVCAVVEKQCV
+1970 SVCAVEKQCI

-1995 SKIALDR
+1995 SRIVLDR

-2011 REIDRSRR
+2011 REIDHSRR

-2025 KPSVPKG
+2025 KPSIPKG
-2032 RGSKRSRTKTSKKE
+2032 RGSKRSRSKTSKKE

-2062 EDEDDGEDFDY
+2062 EDEDDGEDFESDY

-2144 QEENLNTLS
+2144 QEENLNALS

-2158 GGHSQAETESTNDG
+2158 GEHSQAETENTNDG
-2172 STEAAITLL
+2172 STEAAIALL

-2197 DGICILPDAHSI
+2197 DGICILPDAPSI
-2209 DQSHIPF
+2209 DQSHVPF
-2216 SPDNVNLKTVHECQ
+2216 SPDNVNLKIVHECQ
-2230 EPSSSVH
+2230 EPSSPVR
-2237 STSPSV
+2237 STSPLV
-2243 EENKIV
+2243 EENKTV

-2261 GLTEEVKEN
+2261 GLTEKIEES
-2270 TISSRTTTSEVT
+2270 TTSSRTTTSEVT
-2282 NNLRKRSRFAKPKPN
+2282 NNLRRRSRFAKPKPN
-2297 LKKILGTK
+2297 LKILGTK

-2326 QRETEK
+2326 QRDSEK

-2337 TALEGKNLGSVT
+2337 TELEDKNLGLVA
-2349 ATEST
+2349 ATESA
-2354 EQSKVA
+2354 EQSQVA
-2360 SVHGIEETSIS
+2360 PVHSIEETSIS
-2371 QETHLTERGEDQE
+2371 RETHLTERDEEQE
-2384 RRSEEVPISS
+2384 GRSEEVPIPS
-2394 VAPAVYSESGPHTC
+2394 VAPAVSSESGPHTL

-2435 NVPKCIPTGIPEV
+2435 NVPECIPTSIPEV
-2448 QQENVNDLQDLTVN
+2448 QQENVNNLQDLTVN

-2488 EEYADSTV
+2488 EEYADSTM

-2516 EREDTSIS
+2516 EREDT
-2524 FPVTSVGQDDVCLS
+2524 
-2538 NSERDGSENSAA
+2538 
-2550 NLDLVSR
+2550 R
-2557 KRYHCSLDESDHVPP
+2557 KRYCNLDESDHVPP

-2580 IDDCQKYTSEVCSKE
+2580 IDDCQKFTSEVCSKE
-2595 LTDVLEE
+2595 LTNVLEE
-2602 TGESYKGQDIFP
+2602 TAESYKGQDIFP

-2624 PQKEQLEPASQSI
+2624 PQKEQLEPTSQSI
-2637 RSGSLD
+2637 RSGSFD
-2643 KITDTQEQN
+2643 KITDTQEKN
-2652 ASQLPQDETMVS
+2652 ASQLPQDEIMVS

-2671 TASESEQMGS
+2671 AASESEQMGS
-2681 ITSSSNRPLTRP
+2681 ITSSSKTPLTRP

-2712 DEATQV
+2712 DEPTQV

-2739 LPSVSQKKTQESSD
+2739 LPNVSQKKTQESSD
-2753 VPSPSVVDNTQP
+2753 VPSRSVVDNTQP
-2765 TNNDG
+2765 TNNDS
-2770 SATQVSH
+2770 SATQVSS

-2807 DIFIEVDETE
+2807 DIFIEVDEPE

>member
-29 REQEVPRPQEPA
+29 REQEVPRPPEPA

-61 AQPQEKTPKSSVEK
+61 AEPQEKTPKSSVEK

-98 IPTTSS
+98 MPSTSS

-131 VPTKEKQPCSDRYR
+131 VPAKEKQPCSDRYR

-173 NETQRPLD
+173 NETQRPPD

-218 TREQESKTTPDGED
+218 TREQEGKTTPDGED

-396 KSSKSRKNAKVKKV
+396 KSSKSRKNVKVKKV
-410 ANDDRDESVSTKI
+410 ANDNRDESVSPKI

-445 SEQDSE
+445 SEENSE
-451 QNALGLDVNQ
+451 QNALELDVNQ

-467 NQGEGSEQEVHLS
+467 NQGEDSEQEVHLS
-480 GSATVQPGSS
+480 GSAAVLPGSS
-490 KGEKHRN
+490 KGEKHKN

-506 NEDESS
+506 NEDEAS
-512 KEQELPCVQDT
+512 KEQEFPCVQDT
-523 DDLVDLSSSEDAE
+523 DDLVGLSSSEDAE
-536 QRTDPV
+536 KRTDPV
-542 LSPSQQDVVSVA
+542 LSSSQQDVLSVA
-554 AETAGSNT
+554 TETAESNT
-562 SDLLSSEGGAGALC
+562 SDLPSSGGGVRALC
-576 EVNSAESSRTE
+576 EVKSAESSCTE
-587 ERDVDLKDKSL
+587 ERDVDLKSKSL

-619 NLSRAVGKKSVL
+619 NLSRAVGKNSVL
-631 SRGKTDAEN
+631 SRAKTDAED

-645 ETPIEKNPMEKD
+645 ETPVEKNPMEKD
-657 CISGM
+657 GISEM
-662 ENTEKGNPEPET
+662 ENTEKGNPEPDI

-679 EKTCVQEDDQPKAFR
+679 EKTCLQEVDQPKAFR

-705 PKPNVGKAAERKETV
+705 PKPNVGKAAERNETL
-720 TSQEKPGASIEK
+720 TSQEKSGASIEK

-746 LEDQSCENFECEDI
+746 IEDQSCENFECEDV
-760 ASLSEKKDNSFQNVQ
+760 ASLSGKKDSSFQNVQ
-775 SDDPKAVNECLSIQ
+775 SDEPKAVNECLSIQ
-789 EDNRA
+789 GDNRA

-831 IASEAMTAALRETA
+831 IASEEVTAALRETA
-845 TLETS
+845 RLETS
-850 LREKEPVET
+850 LREKEAVET
-859 NTTEEIGRKDISSRD
+859 NATKEMESDLKEIGRKDISFRD
-874 IMPETSDVTVEMETD
+874 IMPEMSDVAVEMETD

-894 ENDISPREK
+894 KNDISPREK
-903 MPEISDVTVEMKT
+903 MPEISDVTVEMRT

-938 IAEMETDLKE
+938 IAEMETDLKK
-948 TGKNDICLR
+948 TGKNDISSR

-978 KNDISPREKVP
+978 KNDVSPREKMP

-997 METDL
+997 VETDL

-1012 REKMPETSDVIAE
+1012 RE
-1025 METDLKETRK
+1025 
-1035 NDISPREK
+1035 
-1043 MPETSDV
+1043 
-1050 IAERETDL
+1050 
-1058 KEARKNDISPRET
+1058 T
-1071 VPDMI
+1071 VPQMI
-1076 NVTAEM
+1076 DVSAEM

-1087 ETGKNDISP
+1087 ETGKNYFSP
-1096 REKIPEMID
+1096 REEISEMSD
-1105 VSVEIQTDSKET
+1105 VTVEMKTDLKEI

-1132 DVTEEMWTDM
+1132 DVTAEMEMDLKETRKNDISPKETVAETINVTDL

-1147 NDISSSEKIP
+1147 NEISSSEKIP
-1157 EMIDVTAEMETDL
+1157 ETNVITAEMETDL

-1175 NDNSPRE
+1175 NN
-1182 KIPETNVVSVEM
+1182 
-1194 ETDLKENGKNAI
+1194 
-1206 SPREKMLEMSDVT
+1206 
-1219 AEMETDLKVTGKN
+1219 
-1232 DISPREKIP
+1232 
-1241 EMIDV
+1241 
-1246 AAEMETDLKETGKDD
+1246 
-1261 ISPMEKMP
+1261 
-1269 ETNVVS
+1269 
-1275 AEMEADLKGTGKNDI
+1275 I

-1312 TRREIFP
+1312 TGKNDISPMEKIPEMIDVTAEMETDLKGMGKNDIPPREKMPEMIDIIAETETDLKETRREIFP
-1319 REEITVVTDAT
+1319 REEITVATDAT
-1330 EERKTDLEE
+1330 EERETDLEE

-1351 PEEVDTIGEV
+1351 PEEVDIIGEV
-1361 ETDSKKTER
+1361 ETGLKKTER

-1409 KTVGDEMEID
+1409 KTVGDKMEID
-1419 LKEIG
+1419 LKETG
-1424 IETCPREKVLVGI
+1424 IEISPGEKVLVGI

-1443 ETDLEETGQ
+1443 ETDLEEAGQ
-1452 RDIFLMRKA
+1452 RDVFLMEKA
-1461 SAKVAAVE
+1461 SGKVAAIE
-1469 EIEADLKDTGKEI
+1469 EIEADLTDTGKEI

-1487 RSEEIEK
+1487 RSEEIEE
-1494 SMADLE
+1494 SLADLE
-1500 NIEEIDIS
+1500 NIEKIDIS
-1508 LREKD
+1508 LREKE
-1513 PEDTG
+1513 PEETG

-1523 EADPLQT
+1523 EADSLQT
-1530 SSDDSSTVS
+1530 SSGDDSTVA
-1539 SLTNRDL
+1539 SLSNRDL
-1546 GREVLSVVHTSVEEK
+1546 GREVLSLVHTSVEEK
-1561 NSEKEVSNQLSHLNI
+1561 NSEKEVSSQLSHLNI
-1576 SSQSSELDKVED
+1576 SSQSSELDEIED

-1611 EQTPCEIKL
+1611 EQTPCEVKL

-1650 APGKEAEA
+1650 APGKEMEAE
-1658 DKTETVVIQQNC
+1658 KTETVVIQHNC
-1670 EQMSTFPSQHDVA
+1670 EQMSSLPSQHDVA
-1683 SLMTSREKD
+1683 SRMTSREKD
-1692 KLYHGPEETVILPCV
+1692 KLDHGPEETVILPCV
-1707 QTKKDLSTLS
+1707 QTENDISPSS
-1717 SCESKEESQSTQAQE
+1717 SCESKAESQSTQAQE

-1745 TFEQGIKERVIQT
+1745 TFEQGIKDRVIQT

-1776 GQRQVIE
+1776 GPRQVIE
-1783 ISETKETTKEEKML
+1783 KSETRETTKEEKTL
-1797 QKDETGEKFLTVPN
+1797 QKDETGKEFLTVPN
-1811 SQIATETEVVSS
+1811 SQIATEIEVVSS
-1823 EVSEGRVSENQ
+1823 EESEGRMSENQ
-1834 SHVLLENLHINKVD
+1834 SQVLLENLHINKVD

-1858 ETYVPS
+1858 ETYIPS
-1864 PPQMIRRQF
+1864 PPQMVRRQF
-1873 QRATPDLGR
+1873 QRAKPNLGR

-1910 QHEDSDS
+1910 QREDSDS

-1928 TSLEVSAR
+1928 TSPEVSAR
-1936 KDSVGSKETE
+1936 KDSVGSKETG
-1946 LAKKDDQSEVEPSGS
+1946 LAKEDAPSEVEPSGS
-1961 VGEKTGEDN
+1961 VGEKTGGDN
-1970 SVCAVVEKQCV
+1970 SVCAVEKQCI

-1995 SKIALDR
+1995 SRIVLDR

-2011 REIDRSRR
+2011 REIDHSRR

-2025 KPSVPKG
+2025 KPSIPKG
-2032 RGSKRSRTKTSKKE
+2032 RGSKRSRSKTSKKE

-2062 EDEDDGEDFDY
+2062 EDEDDGEDFESDY

-2144 QEENLNTLS
+2144 QEENLNALS

-2158 GGHSQAETESTNDG
+2158 GEHSQAETENTNDG
-2172 STEAAITLL
+2172 STEAAIALL

-2197 DGICILPDAHSI
+2197 DGICILPDAPSI
-2209 DQSHIPF
+2209 DQSHVPF
-2216 SPDNVNLKTVHECQ
+2216 SPDNVNLKIVHECQ
-2230 EPSSSVH
+2230 EPSSPVR
-2237 STSPSV
+2237 STSPLV
-2243 EENKIV
+2243 EENKTV

-2261 GLTEEVKEN
+2261 GLTEKIEES
-2270 TISSRTTTSEVT
+2270 TTSSRTTTSEVT
-2282 NNLRKRSRFAKPKPN
+2282 NNLRRRSRFAKPKPN
-2297 LKKILGTK
+2297 LKILGTK

-2326 QRETEK
+2326 QRDSEK

-2337 TALEGKNLGSVT
+2337 TELEDKNLGLVA
-2349 ATEST
+2349 ATESA
-2354 EQSKVA
+2354 EQSQVA
-2360 SVHGIEETSIS
+2360 PVHSIEETSIS
-2371 QETHLTERGEDQE
+2371 RETHLTERDEEQE
-2384 RRSEEVPISS
+2384 GRSEEVPIPS
-2394 VAPAVYSESGPHTC
+2394 VAPAVSSESGPHTL

-2435 NVPKCIPTGIPEV
+2435 NVPECIPTSIPEV
-2448 QQENVNDLQDLTVN
+2448 QQENVNNLQDLTVN

-2488 EEYADSTV
+2488 EEYADSTM

-2516 EREDTSIS
+2516 EREDTSS
-2524 FPVTSVGQDDVCLS
+2524 FPVTSVGRDDMCLS
-2538 NSERDGSENSAA
+2538 NSERDDSEKSAA

-2557 KRYHCSLDESDHVPP
+2557 KRYCNLDESDHVPP

-2580 IDDCQKYTSEVCSKE
+2580 IDDCQKFTSEVCSKE
-2595 LTDVLEE
+2595 LTNVLEE
-2602 TGESYKGQDIFP
+2602 TAESYKGQDIFP

-2624 PQKEQLEPASQSI
+2624 PQKEQLEPTSQSI
-2637 RSGSLD
+2637 RSGSFD
-2643 KITDTQEQN
+2643 KITDTQEKN
-2652 ASQLPQDETMVS
+2652 ASQLPQDEIMVS

-2671 TASESEQMGS
+2671 AASESEQMGS
-2681 ITSSSNRPLTRP
+2681 ITSSSKTPLTRP

-2712 DEATQV
+2712 DEPTQV

-2739 LPSVSQKKTQESSD
+2739 LPNVSQKKTQESSD
-2753 VPSPSVVDNTQP
+2753 VPSRSVVDNTQP
-2765 TNNDG
+2765 TNNDS
-2770 SATQVSH
+2770 SATQVSS

-2807 DIFIEVDETE
+2807 DIFIEVDEPE

>member
-24 APSSQ
+24 APNSQ
-29 REQEVPRPQEPA
+29 REQEAPRPQEPA

-48 AESTDVPPVDFGE
+48 PESTDVPPVDFGE
-61 AQPQEKTPKSSVEK
+61 AEPQDKTPKSSVEK

-85 SKPSSTVSQRRKR
+85 SKPSFTVSQKRKR
-98 IPTTSS
+98 IPSTSS

-173 NETQRPLD
+173 NETQRPPD

-213 STPVR
+213 STP
-218 TREQESKTTPDGED
+218 TTPDGED
-232 NEEIEEELDDGPLL
+232 NDEVEEELDEGPLL

-396 KSSKSRKNAKVKKV
+396 KSSKSRKNVKVKKV

-423 SNPGRSQ
+423 SNSGRSQ

-451 QNALGLDVNQ
+451 QNALDVNQ

-467 NQGEGSEQEVHLS
+467 NQGEGSEQEVHLL

-490 KGEKHRN
+490 KGEKHKSKFSTYFN
-497 KGLSLSPEI
+497 SPYI
-506 NEDESS
+506 TCEDVYNLTMLLLNNSS
-512 KEQELPCVQDT
+512 QEP
-523 DDLVDLSSSEDAE
+523 
-536 QRTDPV
+536 
-542 LSPSQQDVVSVA
+542 
-554 AETAGSNT
+554 
-562 SDLLSSEGGAGALC
+562 
-576 EVNSAESSRTE
+576 
-587 ERDVDLKDKSL
+587 
-598 ETDQTETVKPMTR
+598 DQTETIKPMTR

-631 SRGKTDAEN
+631 SRGKTDAED

-645 ETPIEKNPMEKD
+645 ETPVEKVWSK
-657 CISGM
+657 S
-662 ENTEKGNPEPET
+662 
-674 VSNLS
+674 LS
-679 EKTCVQEDDQPKAFR
+679 EKTCLQEDDQPKAFR

-705 PKPNVGKAAERKETV
+705 PKPNVGKAVERKGTL

-740 RDTPEQ
+740 RNVSTLMP
-746 LEDQSCENFECEDI
+746 SN
-760 ASLSEKKDNSFQNVQ
+760 SSFQNVQ
-775 SDDPKAVNECLSIQ
+775 SDEPKAVNECLSIQ

-831 IASEAMTAALRETA
+831 IASEEMTAALRETA

-859 NTTEEIGRKDISSRD
+859 NTTKEMESDLKEIGRKDISSRD
-874 IMPETSDVTVEMETD
+874 IMPE
-889 LKETE
+889 
-894 ENDISPREK
+894 
-903 MPEISDVTVEMKT
+903 
-916 DLKETEKNDI
+916 
-926 SPMEKIPEMIDV
+926 
-938 IAEMETDLKE
+938 
-948 TGKNDICLR
+948 
-957 EKMPEMSDVTAE
+957 MSDV
-969 METDLKETE
+969 
-978 KNDISPREKVP
+978 
-989 EMSDIIAE
+989 
-997 METDL
+997 
-1002 KETGKNDISP
+1002 
-1012 REKMPETSDVIAE
+1012 
-1025 METDLKETRK
+1025 
-1035 NDISPREK
+1035 
-1043 MPETSDV
+1043 
-1050 IAERETDL
+1050 
-1058 KEARKNDISPRET
+1058 
-1071 VPDMI
+1071 
-1076 NVTAEM
+1076 
-1082 GTDLK
+1082 
-1087 ETGKNDISP
+1087 
-1096 REKIPEMID
+1096 
-1105 VSVEIQTDSKET
+1105 
-1117 GKNDISPREKMPEMS
+1117 
-1132 DVTEEMWTDM
+1132 
-1142 KETEK
+1142 
-1147 NDISSSEKIP
+1147 
-1157 EMIDVTAEMETDL
+1157 
-1170 KETGK
+1170 
-1175 NDNSPRE
+1175 
-1182 KIPETNVVSVEM
+1182 
-1194 ETDLKENGKNAI
+1194 AI
-1206 SPREKMLEMSDVT
+1206 
-1219 AEMETDLKVTGKN
+1219 
-1232 DISPREKIP
+1232 
-1241 EMIDV
+1241 
-1246 AAEMETDLKETGKDD
+1246 
-1261 ISPMEKMP
+1261 
-1269 ETNVVS
+1269 
-1275 AEMEADLKGTGKNDI
+1275 
-1290 SPREKMPEMSD
+1290 
-1301 VTAEMETDLKE
+1301 DLKE

-1319 REEITVVTDAT
+1319 GEEITVVTEAT

-1339 TERREMSLQENA
+1339 TERREMSLEENV
-1351 PEEVDTIGEV
+1351 PEEVDSICEV
-1361 ETDSKKTER
+1361 ETDLKKTER

-1376 EIPEMPDAAEEVE
+1376 EIAEMPDAAEEVE
-1389 TDLEETD
+1389 TGLEETD
-1396 RREISTQENASEV
+1396 RREISTQKNASEV
-1409 KTVGDEMEID
+1409 KTVGDEMDID

-1424 IETCPREKVLVGI
+1424 IEISPRDKILLGI

-1443 ETDLEETGQ
+1443 ETDVEETGQ
-1452 RDIFLMRKA
+1452 TDIFLMEKA
-1461 SAKVAAVE
+1461 SAKVAATE
-1469 EIEADLKDTGKEI
+1469 EIEADLRDTGKEI
-1482 SLTKS
+1482 SVTKS

-1494 SMADLE
+1494 SVADLKNVE
-1500 NIEEIDIS
+1500 KIDIS
-1508 LREKD
+1508 LREKE
-1513 PEDTG
+1513 PEETG

-1523 EADPLQT
+1523 EADPLQA
-1530 SSDDSSTVS
+1530 SSGDSSTVP
-1539 SLTNRDL
+1539 SLTER
-1546 GREVLSVVHTSVEEK
+1546 VCIFLSFLEKKEK
-1561 NSEKEVSNQLSHLNI
+1561 NSEKEVSSQLSHLNI
-1576 SSQSSELDKVED
+1576 SSQSSELDKIED
-1588 QRMRPPSV
+1588 QRKRPPSV
-1596 PEQFSDINLSKSLPQ
+1596 PEQFSDVNISKSLPQ
-1611 EQTPCEIKL
+1611 EQTPCEVKL

-1650 APGKEAEA
+1650 APGKEVEA
-1658 DKTETVVIQQNC
+1658 DETETVVIQQNC
-1670 EQMSTFPSQHDVA
+1670 EQMSTLPSQ
-1683 SLMTSREKD
+1683 
-1692 KLYHGPEETVILPCV
+1692 
-1707 QTKKDLSTLS
+1707 
-1717 SCESKEESQSTQAQE
+1717 
-1732 KELLVSM
+1732 LVSLSLFSPVPFSR
-1739 GTHNIN
+1739 THNIN
-1745 TFEQGIKERVIQT
+1745 TFEQGIKERVIQS

-1768 PRPNLRKA
+1768 PRPNLRKV

-1783 ISETKETTKEEKML
+1783 KSETKETTKEEKTL
-1797 QKDETGEKFLTVPN
+1797 QKDETGEKFLTVV
-1811 SQIATETEVVSS
+1811 SYCCVIKSSSLIFTVVDFFFLMKIDS
-1823 EVSEGRVSENQ
+1823 
-1834 SHVLLENLHINKVD
+1834 
-1848 VLGEKMRHGH
+1848 
-1858 ETYVPS
+1858 PS
-1864 PPQMIRRQF
+1864 PPLTNLLITKIQF
-1873 QRATPDLGR
+1873 QRAKPNLGR
-1882 AQSKKEASDIE
+1882 AQSKKEASDVE

-1910 QHEDSDS
+1910 QHEGSDS
-1917 QLLQKGKPEFL
+1917 RLLPKVSGKPEFL

-1936 KDSVGSKETE
+1936 KDSVDSEETE
-1946 LAKKDDQSEVEPSGS
+1946 LAKKDAQSEVEPSGS

-1970 SVCAVVEKQCV
+1970 SVCAVVEKRCI

-2011 REIDRSRR
+2011 REIDHSRR

-2025 KPSVPKG
+2025 KPSIPKG
-2032 RGSKRSRTKTSKKE
+2032 RGSKRSRSKTSKKE

-2062 EDEDDGEDFDY
+2062 ADEDDGEDFESDY

-2134 NIDVIPQEMR
+2134 NVDVIPQEMR
-2144 QEENLNTLS
+2144 QEENLNAVS
-2153 VEMTV
+2153 VV
-2158 GGHSQAETESTNDG
+2158 SIHFIITNDG

-2187 LQSEISPEQS
+2187 LQSEIGPEQS

-2216 SPDNVNLKTVHECQ
+2216 SSDNVNLKIVHDCQ
-2230 EPSSSVH
+2230 EPSSPGH
-2237 STSPSV
+2237 DTSPSV
-2243 EENKIV
+2243 EQNKIV

-2261 GLTEEVKEN
+2261 GLTEVKEN
-2270 TISSRTTTSEVT
+2270 TTSSRTTTSEVT
-2282 NNLRKRSRFAKPKPN
+2282 NNVRKRSRFAKPKPN

-2337 TALEGKNLGSVT
+2337 TELEDKNLGSVT

-2360 SVHGIEETSIS
+2360 SAHGVEETSIS
-2371 QETHLTERGEDQE
+2371 QEAHLTERGEDQE
-2384 RRSEEVPISS
+2384 GRSEEVPISS
-2394 VAPAVYSESGPHTC
+2394 VAPAVSSESGPHTG

-2435 NVPKCIPTGIPEV
+2435 NVPEFSFTHI
-2448 QQENVNDLQDLTVN
+2448 N

-2467 QDGEDEQAFIL
+2467 QDGEDEQTFIL
-2478 TLVEIPTHAV
+2478 TLVEIP
-2488 EEYADSTV
+2488 EEYADSTM

-2507 ILVKSANTK
+2507 ILVKSMNTK

-2524 FPVTSVGQDDVCLS
+2524 FPVTSVGQDHMCLS
-2538 NSERDGSENSAA
+2538 NSERDDSEKSAA
-2550 NLDLVSR
+2550 NLTLVSR
-2557 KRYHCSLDESDHVPP
+2557 KRYHCSVDESDHVPP

-2595 LTDVLEE
+2595 LKNVLEE

-2624 PQKEQLEPASQSI
+2624 PQKEELEPTSQSI

-2643 KITDTQEQN
+2643 KRTDTQEKD
-2652 ASQLPQDETMVS
+2652 ASQSPQDEMLVS
-2664 DKEERTC
+2664 GKEERTC
-2671 TASESEQMGS
+2671 AASESEQMGS
-2681 ITSSSNRPLTRP
+2681 ITSSSKPPLTRP
-2693 GRRPLGFLSLIC
+2693 GRRPLGFLSLLC

-2712 DEATQV
+2712 DEPTQV

-2725 PVIPVSRQNLKRSN
+2725 PVIPVSRQNLKRCN

-2753 VPSPSVVDNTQP
+2753 VPSPSVVDNTQH
-2765 TNNDG
+2765 TNNAS

-2777 NRPLPKGECKGGQNR
+2777 NRPLLKGECKGGQNR

>member
-29 REQEVPRPQEPA
+29 REQEVPRPPEPA

-61 AQPQEKTPKSSVEK
+61 AEPQEKTPKSCVEK

-98 IPTTSS
+98 IPSTSS

-117 PLSTVNQ
+117 PLSTVNR

-131 VPTKEKQPCSDRYR
+131 VPAKEKQPCSDRYR

-156 KEELRKEKKQ
+156 KEELKKEKKQ

-173 NETQRPLD
+173 NETQRPPD

-218 TREQESKTTPDGED
+218 TREQEGKTTPDGED

-382 RKQKSVKNQSSKEK
+382 RKQKSVKNQCSKEK
-396 KSSKSRKNAKVKKV
+396 KSSKSRKNVKVKKV
-410 ANDDRDESVSTKI
+410 ANDDRDESVSPKI

-445 SEQDSE
+445 SEQNSE
-451 QNALGLDVNQ
+451 QNALELDVNQ

-490 KGEKHRN
+490 KGEKHKN

-506 NEDESS
+506 NEDEAS
-512 KEQELPCVQDT
+512 KEQEFPCVQDT
-523 DDLVDLSSSEDAE
+523 DDLVGLSSSEDAE
-536 QRTDPV
+536 KRTDPV
-542 LSPSQQDVVSVA
+542 LSSSQQDVISVT
-554 AETAGSNT
+554 AETAESNT
-562 SDLLSSEGGAGALC
+562 SDSPSSEGGVRALC
-576 EVNSAESSRTE
+576 EVKCAESSCTE
-587 ERDVDLKDKSL
+587 ERDVDLKSKSL

-631 SRGKTDAEN
+631 SRAKTDAED

-645 ETPIEKNPMEKD
+645 ETPVEK
-657 CISGM
+657 
-662 ENTEKGNPEPET
+662 
-674 VSNLS
+674 
-679 EKTCVQEDDQPKAFR
+679 
-694 PARLMRGLLQR
+694 
-705 PKPNVGKAAERKETV
+705 
-720 TSQEKPGASIEK
+720 
-732 NENESCIN
+732 
-740 RDTPEQ
+740 TPEQ
-746 LEDQSCENFECEDI
+746 IEDQSCENFECEDV
-760 ASLSEKKDNSFQNVQ
+760 ASLSGKRDSSFQNVQ
-775 SDDPKAVNECLSIQ
+775 SDEPKAVNECLSIQ

-794 NKDVRIPKT
+794 NKDVQIPKT

-831 IASEAMTAALRETA
+831 IASEEMTEALSETA
-845 TLETS
+845 RLETS
-850 LREKEPVET
+850 LREKEPVESNAT
-859 NTTEEIGRKDISSRD
+859 KEMESDLKEIERKDISSRD
-874 IMPETSDVTVEMETD
+874 IMPE
-889 LKETE
+889 
-894 ENDISPREK
+894 
-903 MPEISDVTVEMKT
+903 
-916 DLKETEKNDI
+916 
-926 SPMEKIPEMIDV
+926 
-938 IAEMETDLKE
+938 
-948 TGKNDICLR
+948 
-957 EKMPEMSDVTAE
+957 MSDVAAE

-978 KNDISPREKVP
+978 KNDISPREKMPEIIDVTEEMRTDLKETEKNDISSMEKIPEMIDVIAEMETDSKKTGKNDISSREKMP
-989 EMSDIIAE
+989 EMSDVIAEVETDLKETEKNDVSPREKMPEMNIIAEMEADLKETGKNDISPRETVPEMIDVTAEMGTDLKETGKNYISPREEISEMSDVTVEMKTDLKEIGKNDISPREKMPEMSDVIAEMETNLKEIRKKDISSKETVPEMINVTAEMGTDLKETEKNEISSSEKIPETNVITAE

-1012 REKMPETSDVIAE
+1012 REKMPE
-1025 METDLKETRK
+1025 
-1035 NDISPREK
+1035 
-1043 MPETSDV
+1043 
-1050 IAERETDL
+1050 
-1058 KEARKNDISPRET
+1058 
-1071 VPDMI
+1071 
-1076 NVTAEM
+1076 
-1082 GTDLK
+1082 
-1087 ETGKNDISP
+1087 
-1096 REKIPEMID
+1096 
-1105 VSVEIQTDSKET
+1105 
-1117 GKNDISPREKMPEMS
+1117 
-1132 DVTEEMWTDM
+1132 
-1142 KETEK
+1142 
-1147 NDISSSEKIP
+1147 
-1157 EMIDVTAEMETDL
+1157 MIDVTAEMET
-1170 KETGK
+1170 
-1175 NDNSPRE
+1175 
-1182 KIPETNVVSVEM
+1182 
-1194 ETDLKENGKNAI
+1194 
-1206 SPREKMLEMSDVT
+1206 
-1219 AEMETDLKVTGKN
+1219 
-1232 DISPREKIP
+1232 
-1241 EMIDV
+1241 
-1246 AAEMETDLKETGKDD
+1246 
-1261 ISPMEKMP
+1261 
-1269 ETNVVS
+1269 
-1275 AEMEADLKGTGKNDI
+1275 DLKGTGKNDI
-1290 SPREKMPEMSD
+1290 SPREKMPEMNV
-1301 VTAEMETDLKE
+1301 VTAEMETDLKGMGKNDISPREKIPEMSDIIAETETDLKE
-1312 TRREIFP
+1312 TRREVFP

-1330 EERKTDLEE
+1330 EERETDLEE

-1351 PEEVDTIGEV
+1351 PEEVDIGEV
-1361 ETDSKKTER
+1361 ETGLKKTER

-1409 KTVGDEMEID
+1409 KTVGDKMEID
-1419 LKEIG
+1419 LKETG
-1424 IETCPREKVLVGI
+1424 IEISPGEKVLVGI

-1452 RDIFLMRKA
+1452 RDVFLMEKA
-1461 SAKVAAVE
+1461 SGKVAAIE
-1469 EIEADLKDTGKEI
+1469 EIEADLTDTGKEI
-1482 SLTKS
+1482 SLMKS
-1487 RSEEIEK
+1487 RSEEIEE
-1494 SMADLE
+1494 SLADLE
-1500 NIEEIDIS
+1500 NIEKIDIS
-1508 LREKD
+1508 LREKE
-1513 PEDTG
+1513 PEETG
-1518 TSSRA
+1518 TSGRA
-1523 EADPLQT
+1523 EADSLQT
-1530 SSDDSSTVS
+1530 SSGDDSTVA
-1539 SLTNRDL
+1539 SLSNRDL
-1546 GREVLSVVHTSVEEK
+1546 GREVLSVFHTSVEEK
-1561 NSEKEVSNQLSHLNI
+1561 NSEKEVSSQLSHLNI
-1576 SSQSSELDKVED
+1576 SSQSSELDKIED

-1596 PEQFSDINLSKSLPQ
+1596 PEQFSDINL
-1611 EQTPCEIKL
+1611 
-1620 TPFVRSRFKRP
+1620 R
-1631 KPNLARAAS
+1631 
-1640 KRETTKAEKH
+1640 
-1650 APGKEAEA
+1650 
-1658 DKTETVVIQQNC
+1658 
-1670 EQMSTFPSQHDVA
+1670 
-1683 SLMTSREKD
+1683 
-1692 KLYHGPEETVILPCV
+1692 
-1707 QTKKDLSTLS
+1707 
-1717 SCESKEESQSTQAQE
+1717 
-1732 KELLVSM
+1732 
-1739 GTHNIN
+1739 THNIN

-1776 GQRQVIE
+1776 GPRQVIE
-1783 ISETKETTKEEKML
+1783 KSETRETTKEEKTL
-1797 QKDETGEKFLTVPN
+1797 QKDETGKKFLPVPN
-1811 SQIATETEVVSS
+1811 SQIATEIEVVSS
-1823 EVSEGRVSENQ
+1823 EVSEGRMSENQ
-1834 SHVLLENLHINKVD
+1834 SQVLLENLHINKVD

-1864 PPQMIRRQF
+1864 PPQMVRRQF
-1873 QRATPDLGR
+1873 QRAKPNLGR

-1893 EDRADQRKAR
+1893 EDRADQRKA

-1910 QHEDSDS
+1910 QREDSDS

-1928 TSLEVSAR
+1928 TSPEVSAR
-1936 KDSVGSKETE
+1936 KDSVGSKETG
-1946 LAKKDDQSEVEPSGS
+1946 LAKEDAPSEVEPSGS
-1961 VGEKTGEDN
+1961 VGEKTGGDN
-1970 SVCAVVEKQCV
+1970 SVCAVVEKQCI

-1995 SKIALDR
+1995 SRIVLDR

-2011 REIDRSRR
+2011 REIDHSRR

-2025 KPSVPKG
+2025 KPSIPKG
-2032 RGSKRSRTKTSKKE
+2032 RGSKRSRSKTSKKE
-2046 PRASRSVLVTL
+2046 PRAPRSVLVTL

-2062 EDEDDGEDFDY
+2062 EDEDDSEDFESDY

-2110 EELVIPTN
+2110 EEEV
-2118 VTDVGCITV
+2118 
-2127 VEHQLSS
+2127 
-2134 NIDVIPQEMR
+2134 
-2144 QEENLNTLS
+2144 
-2153 VEMTV
+2153 TV
-2158 GGHSQAETESTNDG
+2158 GEHSQADTENTNDG
-2172 STEAAITLL
+2172 STEAAIALL

-2197 DGICILPDAHSI
+2197 DGICILPDAPSVA
-2209 DQSHIPF
+2209 QSHIPF
-2216 SPDNVNLKTVHECQ
+2216 SPDNANLKSVHECQ
-2230 EPSSSVH
+2230 EPSSPVR

-2243 EENKIV
+2243 EENMTV

-2261 GLTEEVKEN
+2261 GLTEEVKES
-2270 TISSRTTTSEVT
+2270 TTSSRTTTFEVT
-2282 NNLRKRSRFAKPKPN
+2282 NNLRRRSRFAKPKPN

-2326 QRETEK
+2326 QRDSEK

-2337 TALEGKNLGSVT
+2337 TELEDKNLGSVT
-2349 ATEST
+2349 AAESA

-2360 SVHGIEETSIS
+2360 SVHGVEETSIS
-2371 QETHLTERGEDQE
+2371 QETHLTERGEEQE
-2384 RRSEEVPISS
+2384 GRSEEVQISS
-2394 VAPAVYSESGPHTC
+2394 VAPAVSSESGPHTL

-2420 EPLGKDFNGDPVLTL
+2420 EALGKDFNGDPVLTL
-2435 NVPKCIPTGIPEV
+2435 NVPKCIPTNIPEV
-2448 QQENVNDLQDLTVN
+2448 QQENVNNLQDLTVN

-2488 EEYADSTV
+2488 EEYADSTM

-2507 ILVKSANTK
+2507 ILVKSVNTK
-2516 EREDTSIS
+2516 ERED
-2524 FPVTSVGQDDVCLS
+2524 
-2538 NSERDGSENSAA
+2538 
-2550 NLDLVSR
+2550 
-2557 KRYHCSLDESDHVPP
+2557 
-2572 AKKTSLTS
+2572 
-2580 IDDCQKYTSEVCSKE
+2580 
-2595 LTDVLEE
+2595 
-2602 TGESYKGQDIFP
+2602 
-2614 TSGNI
+2614 
-2619 QTISE
+2619 
-2624 PQKEQLEPASQSI
+2624 
-2637 RSGSLD
+2637 
-2643 KITDTQEQN
+2643 
-2652 ASQLPQDETMVS
+2652 
-2664 DKEERTC
+2664 
-2671 TASESEQMGS
+2671 
-2681 ITSSSNRPLTRP
+2681 TRP

-2712 DEATQV
+2712 DEPTQV

-2753 VPSPSVVDNTQP
+2753 VPSRSVVDNTQP
-2765 TNNDG
+2765 TNNDS
-2770 SATQVSH
+2770 SATQVSS

-2807 DIFIEVDETE
+2807 DIFIEVDEPE

>member
-24 APSSQ
+24 APNSQ
-29 REQEVPRPQEPA
+29 REQEAPRPQEPA

-48 AESTDVPPVDFGE
+48 PESTDVPPVDFGE
-61 AQPQEKTPKSSVEK
+61 AEPQDKTPKSSVEK

-85 SKPSSTVSQRRKR
+85 SKPSFTVSQKRKR
-98 IPTTSS
+98 IPSTSS

-173 NETQRPLD
+173 NETQRPPD

-232 NEEIEEELDDGPLL
+232 NDEVEEELDEGPLL

-396 KSSKSRKNAKVKKV
+396 KSSKSRKNVKVKKV

-423 SNPGRSQ
+423 SNSGRSQ

-451 QNALGLDVNQ
+451 QNALDVNQ

-490 KGEKHRN
+490 KGEKHKN

-506 NEDESS
+506 NENESS

-523 DDLVDLSSSEDAE
+523 DDLVGLSSSEDAE
-536 QRTDPV
+536 KRTDPI
-542 LSPSQQDVVSVA
+542 LSSSQQDVISVA
-554 AETAGSNT
+554 TETAESNT
-562 SDLLSSEGGAGALC
+562 SDLPSSEGGVRALC
-576 EVNSAESSRTE
+576 EVNSAESSCTE

-598 ETDQTETVKPMTR
+598 EPDQTETIKPMTR

-631 SRGKTDAEN
+631 SRGKTDAED

-645 ETPIEKNPMEKD
+645 ETPVEKSPMEKD
-657 CISGM
+657 GISGM
-662 ENTEKGNPEPET
+662 ENTEKGNREPDT

-679 EKTCVQEDDQPKAFR
+679 EKTCLQEDDQPKAFR

-705 PKPNVGKAAERKETV
+705 PKPNVGKAAERKGTL

-740 RDTPEQ
+740 RNTPEQ
-746 LEDQSCENFECEDI
+746 IEDQSCKNFECEDI
-760 ASLSEKKDNSFQNVQ
+760 ASLPEKKDSSFQNVQ
-775 SDDPKAVNECLSIQ
+775 SDEPKAVNECLSIQ

-831 IASEAMTAALRETA
+831 IASEEMTAALRETA

-859 NTTEEIGRKDISSRD
+859 NTTKEMESDLKEIGRKDISSRD
-874 IMPETSDVTVEMETD
+874 IMPEMSDVAVEMETD

-894 ENDISPREK
+894 KNDISLREK

-926 SPMEKIPEMIDV
+926 SPMEKIPEMIAV
-938 IAEMETDLKE
+938 I
-948 TGKNDICLR
+948 
-957 EKMPEMSDVTAE
+957 AE

-978 KNDISPREKVP
+978 KNDISPREKIP
-989 EMSDIIAE
+989 EMSDVT
-997 METDL
+997 TDL

-1012 REKMPETSDVIAE
+1012 RETEIPEMSDVTVE
-1025 METDLKETRK
+1025 MKTDLKEVGT
-1035 NDISPREK
+1035 NDIPPREK
-1043 MPETSDV
+1043 MPE
-1050 IAERETDL
+1050 
-1058 KEARKNDISPRET
+1058 
-1071 VPDMI
+1071 MI
-1076 NVTAEM
+1076 DVTAEM

-1096 REKIPEMID
+1096 REEIPEMSDVTVEMKTDLKEVGTNDIPPREKMPEMID
-1105 VSVEIQTDSKET
+1105 VTAEMGTDLKET
-1117 GKNDISPREKMPEMS
+1117 GKNDISPREE
-1132 DVTEEMWTDM
+1132 
-1142 KETEK
+1142 
-1147 NDISSSEKIP
+1147 IP
-1157 EMIDVTAEMETDL
+1157 EMI
-1170 KETGK
+1170 G
-1175 NDNSPRE
+1175 
-1182 KIPETNVVSVEM
+1182 VSVEL
-1194 ETDLKENGKNAI
+1194 ETD
-1206 SPREKMLEMSDVT
+1206 SRE
-1219 AEMETDLKVTGKN
+1219 TGKN
-1232 DISPREKIP
+1232 DIS
-1241 EMIDV
+1241 
-1246 AAEMETDLKETGKDD
+1246 A
-1261 ISPMEKMP
+1261 
-1269 ETNVVS
+1269 
-1275 AEMEADLKGTGKNDI
+1275 
-1290 SPREKMPEMSD
+1290 REKMPEMS
-1301 VTAEMETDLKE
+1301 
-1312 TRREIFP
+1312 
-1319 REEITVVTDAT
+1319 DAT

-1339 TERREMSLQENA
+1339 TERREMSLEENV
-1351 PEEVDTIGEV
+1351 PEEVDSICEV
-1361 ETDSKKTER
+1361 ETDLKKTER

-1376 EIPEMPDAAEEVE
+1376 EIAEMPDAAEEVE
-1389 TDLEETD
+1389 TGLEETD
-1396 RREISTQENASEV
+1396 RREISTQKNASEV
-1409 KTVGDEMEID
+1409 KTVGDEMDID

-1424 IETCPREKVLVGI
+1424 IEISPRDKILLGI

-1443 ETDLEETGQ
+1443 ETDVEETGQ
-1452 RDIFLMRKA
+1452 TDIFLMEKA
-1461 SAKVAAVE
+1461 SAKVAATE
-1469 EIEADLKDTGKEI
+1469 EIEADLRDTGKEI
-1482 SLTKS
+1482 SVTKS

-1494 SMADLE
+1494 SVADLKNVE
-1500 NIEEIDIS
+1500 KIDIS
-1508 LREKD
+1508 LREKE
-1513 PEDTG
+1513 PEETG

-1523 EADPLQT
+1523 EADPLQA
-1530 SSDDSSTVS
+1530 SSGDSSTVP
-1539 SLTNRDL
+1539 SLTERVCIFL
-1546 GREVLSVVHTSVEEK
+1546 EVLSAVVHTSVEEK
-1561 NSEKEVSNQLSHLNI
+1561 NSEKEVSSQLSHLNI
-1576 SSQSSELDKVED
+1576 SSQSSELDKIED
-1588 QRMRPPSV
+1588 QRKRPPSV
-1596 PEQFSDINLSKSLPQ
+1596 PEQFSDVNISKSLPQ
-1611 EQTPCEIKL
+1611 EQTPCEVKL

-1650 APGKEAEA
+1650 APGKEVEA
-1658 DKTETVVIQQNC
+1658 DETETVVIQQNC
-1670 EQMSTFPSQHDVA
+1670 EQMSTLPSQLDVA

-1692 KLYHGPEETVILPCV
+1692 KLDHGPEETVILPCV
-1707 QTKKDLSTLS
+1707 QTEKDLSPLS

-1732 KELLVSM
+1732 KKLVVSM

-1745 TFEQGIKERVIQT
+1745 TFEQGIKERVIQS

-1768 PRPNLRKA
+1768 PRPNLRKV

-1783 ISETKETTKEEKML
+1783 KSETKETTKEEKTL

-1811 SQIATETEVVSS
+1811 SQIATEIEVVSS
-1823 EVSEGRVSENQ
+1823 EVSEGRMSENQ
-1834 SHVLLENLHINKVD
+1834 SHVLLENVHINKVD
-1848 VLGEKMRHGH
+1848 ILDEKMRHGH

-1864 PPQMIRRQF
+1864 PPQMIGRQF
-1873 QRATPDLGR
+1873 QRAKPNLGR
-1882 AQSKKEASDIE
+1882 AQSKKEASDVE

-1910 QHEDSDS
+1910 QHEGSDS
-1917 QLLQKGKPEFL
+1917 RLLPKGKPEFL

-1936 KDSVGSKETE
+1936 KDSVGSEETE
-1946 LAKKDDQSEVEPSGS
+1946 LAKKDAQSEVEPSGS

-1970 SVCAVVEKQCV
+1970 SVCAVVEN
-1981 SKPSSPQL
+1981 SPQL

-2011 REIDRSRR
+2011 REIDHSRR

-2025 KPSVPKG
+2025 KPSIPKG
-2032 RGSKRSRTKTSKKE
+2032 RGSKRSRSKTSKKE

-2062 EDEDDGEDFDY
+2062 ADEDDGEDFESDY

-2134 NIDVIPQEMR
+2134 NVDVIPQEMR
-2144 QEENLNTLS
+2144 QEENLNAVS
-2153 VEMTV
+2153 VV
-2158 GGHSQAETESTNDG
+2158 SIHFIIANDG

-2187 LQSEISPEQS
+2187 LQSEIGPEQS

-2216 SPDNVNLKTVHECQ
+2216 SSDNVNLKIVHDCQ
-2230 EPSSSVH
+2230 EPSSPGH
-2237 STSPSV
+2237 DTSPSV
-2243 EENKIV
+2243 EQNKIV

-2261 GLTEEVKEN
+2261 GLTEVKEN
-2270 TISSRTTTSEVT
+2270 TTSSRTTTSEVT
-2282 NNLRKRSRFAKPKPN
+2282 NNVRKRSRFAKPKPN

-2337 TALEGKNLGSVT
+2337 TELEDKNLGSVT

-2360 SVHGIEETSIS
+2360 SAHGVEETSIS
-2371 QETHLTERGEDQE
+2371 QEAHLTERGEDQE
-2384 RRSEEVPISS
+2384 GRSEEVPISS
-2394 VAPAVYSESGPHTC
+2394 VAPAVSSESGPHTG

-2435 NVPKCIPTGIPEV
+2435 NVPECIPTSIPEV
-2448 QQENVNDLQDLTVN
+2448 QQENVNDLQDITVN

-2467 QDGEDEQAFIL
+2467 QDGEDEQTFIL
-2478 TLVEIPTHAV
+2478 TLVEIP
-2488 EEYADSTV
+2488 EEYADSTM

-2507 ILVKSANTK
+2507 ILVKSMNTK

-2524 FPVTSVGQDDVCLS
+2524 FPVTSVGQDHMCLS
-2538 NSERDGSENSAA
+2538 NSERDDSEKSAA
-2550 NLDLVSR
+2550 NLTLVSR
-2557 KRYHCSLDESDHVPP
+2557 KRYHCSVDESDHVPP

-2580 IDDCQKYTSEVCSKE
+2580 IDDSYV
-2595 LTDVLEE
+2595 LTIFFFFE
-2602 TGESYKGQDIFP
+2602 GESYKGQDIFP

-2624 PQKEQLEPASQSI
+2624 PQKEELEPTSQSI

-2643 KITDTQEQN
+2643 KITDTQEKD
-2652 ASQLPQDETMVS
+2652 ASQLPQDEMMVS
-2664 DKEERTC
+2664 GKEERTC
-2671 TASESEQMGS
+2671 AASESEQMGS
-2681 ITSSSNRPLTRP
+2681 ITSSSKPPLTRP
-2693 GRRPLGFLSLIC
+2693 GRRPLGFLSLLC

-2712 DEATQV
+2712 DEPTQV

-2725 PVIPVSRQNLKRSN
+2725 PVIPVSRQNLKRCN

-2753 VPSPSVVDNTQP
+2753 VPSPSVVDNTQH
-2765 TNNDG
+2765 TNNAS

-2777 NRPLPKGECKGGQNR
+2777 NRPLLKGECKGGQNR

>member
-29 REQEVPRPQEPA
+29 REQEVPRPPEPA

-61 AQPQEKTPKSSVEK
+61 AEPQEKTPKSCVEK

-98 IPTTSS
+98 IPSTSS

-117 PLSTVNQ
+117 PLSTVNR

-131 VPTKEKQPCSDRYR
+131 VPAKEKQPCSDRYR

-156 KEELRKEKKQ
+156 KEELKKEKKQ

-173 NETQRPLD
+173 NETQRPPD

-218 TREQESKTTPDGED
+218 TREQEGKTTPDGED

-396 KSSKSRKNAKVKKV
+396 KSSKSRKNVKVKKV
-410 ANDDRDESVSTKI
+410 ANDDRDESVSPKI

-445 SEQDSE
+445 SEQNSE
-451 QNALGLDVNQ
+451 QNALELDVNQ

-490 KGEKHRN
+490 KGEKHKN

-506 NEDESS
+506 NEDEAS
-512 KEQELPCVQDT
+512 KEQEFPCVQDT
-523 DDLVDLSSSEDAE
+523 DDLVGLSSSEDAE
-536 QRTDPV
+536 KRTDPV
-542 LSPSQQDVVSVA
+542 LSSSQQDVISVT
-554 AETAGSNT
+554 AETAESNT
-562 SDLLSSEGGAGALC
+562 SDLPSSEGGVRALC
-576 EVNSAESSRTE
+576 EVKCAESSCTE
-587 ERDVDLKDKSL
+587 ERDVDLKSKSL

-631 SRGKTDAEN
+631 SRAKTDAED

-645 ETPIEKNPMEKD
+645 ETPVEKNPMEKD
-657 CISGM
+657 GISGM
-662 ENTEKGNPEPET
+662 ENTEKGNPEPDT

-679 EKTCVQEDDQPKAFR
+679 EKTCLQEDDQPKAFR
-694 PARLMRGLLQR
+694 PARLMWGLLQR
-705 PKPNVGKAAERKETV
+705 PKPNVGKAAERNETL
-720 TSQEKPGASIEK
+720 TSQEKPGAGIEK

-746 LEDQSCENFECEDI
+746 IEDQSCENFECEDV
-760 ASLSEKKDNSFQNVQ
+760 ASLSGKRDSSFQNVQ
-775 SDDPKAVNECLSIQ
+775 SDEPKAVNECLSIQ

-794 NKDVRIPKT
+794 NKDVQIPKT

-831 IASEAMTAALRETA
+831 IASEEMTEALSETA
-845 TLETS
+845 RLETS
-850 LREKEPVET
+850 LREKEPVESNAT
-859 NTTEEIGRKDISSRD
+859 KEMESDLKEIERKDISSRD
-874 IMPETSDVTVEMETD
+874 IMPE
-889 LKETE
+889 
-894 ENDISPREK
+894 
-903 MPEISDVTVEMKT
+903 
-916 DLKETEKNDI
+916 
-926 SPMEKIPEMIDV
+926 
-938 IAEMETDLKE
+938 
-948 TGKNDICLR
+948 
-957 EKMPEMSDVTAE
+957 MSDVAAE

-978 KNDISPREKVP
+978 KNDISPREKIIDVTEEMRTDLKETEKNDISSMEKIPEMIDVIAEMETDSKKTGKNDISSREKMP
-989 EMSDIIAE
+989 EMSDVIAEVETDLKETEKNDVSPREKMPEMNIIAEMEADLKETGKNDISPRETVPEMIDVTAEMGTDLKETGKNYISPREEISEMSDVTVEMKTDLKEIGKNDISPREKMPEMSDVIAEMETNLKEIRKKDISPKETVPEMINVTAEMGTDLKETEKNEISSSEKIPETNVITAE

-1012 REKMPETSDVIAE
+1012 REKMPE
-1025 METDLKETRK
+1025 
-1035 NDISPREK
+1035 
-1043 MPETSDV
+1043 
-1050 IAERETDL
+1050 
-1058 KEARKNDISPRET
+1058 
-1071 VPDMI
+1071 
-1076 NVTAEM
+1076 
-1082 GTDLK
+1082 
-1087 ETGKNDISP
+1087 
-1096 REKIPEMID
+1096 
-1105 VSVEIQTDSKET
+1105 
-1117 GKNDISPREKMPEMS
+1117 
-1132 DVTEEMWTDM
+1132 
-1142 KETEK
+1142 
-1147 NDISSSEKIP
+1147 
-1157 EMIDVTAEMETDL
+1157 MIDVTAEMET
-1170 KETGK
+1170 
-1175 NDNSPRE
+1175 
-1182 KIPETNVVSVEM
+1182 
-1194 ETDLKENGKNAI
+1194 
-1206 SPREKMLEMSDVT
+1206 
-1219 AEMETDLKVTGKN
+1219 
-1232 DISPREKIP
+1232 
-1241 EMIDV
+1241 
-1246 AAEMETDLKETGKDD
+1246 
-1261 ISPMEKMP
+1261 
-1269 ETNVVS
+1269 
-1275 AEMEADLKGTGKNDI
+1275 DLKGTGKNDI
-1290 SPREKMPEMSD
+1290 SPREKMPEMNV
-1301 VTAEMETDLKE
+1301 VTAEMETDLKGMGKNDISPSEKIPEMSDIIAETETDLKE

-1330 EERKTDLEE
+1330 EERETDLEE

-1351 PEEVDTIGEV
+1351 PEEVDIGEV
-1361 ETDSKKTER
+1361 ETGLKKTER

-1409 KTVGDEMEID
+1409 KTVGDKMEID
-1419 LKEIG
+1419 LKETG
-1424 IETCPREKVLVGI
+1424 IEISPGKKVLVGI

-1452 RDIFLMRKA
+1452 RDVFLMEKA
-1461 SAKVAAVE
+1461 SGKVAAIE
-1469 EIEADLKDTGKEI
+1469 EIEADLTDTGKEI
-1482 SLTKS
+1482 SLMKS
-1487 RSEEIEK
+1487 RSEEIEE
-1494 SMADLE
+1494 SLADLE
-1500 NIEEIDIS
+1500 NIEKIDIS
-1508 LREKD
+1508 LREKE
-1513 PEDTG
+1513 PEETG
-1518 TSSRA
+1518 TSGRA
-1523 EADPLQT
+1523 EADSLQT
-1530 SSDDSSTVS
+1530 SSGDDSTVA
-1539 SLTNRDL
+1539 SLSNRDL

-1561 NSEKEVSNQLSHLNI
+1561 NSEKEVSSQLSHLNI
-1576 SSQSSELDKVED
+1576 SSQSSELDKIED

-1611 EQTPCEIKL
+1611 EQTPCEVKL

-1650 APGKEAEA
+1650 APGKEMEAE
-1658 DKTETVVIQQNC
+1658 KTETVVIQQNC
-1670 EQMSTFPSQHDVA
+1670 EQTGTLPSQHDVA
-1683 SLMTSREKD
+1683 SRMTSGEKD
-1692 KLYHGPEETVILPCV
+1692 KLDPGPEETAILPCV
-1707 QTKKDLSTLS
+1707 QTEKDLSPSS
-1717 SCESKEESQSTQAQE
+1717 SCESKAESQSTQAQE
-1732 KELLVSM
+1732 KEFLVSV

-1776 GQRQVIE
+1776 GPRQVIE
-1783 ISETKETTKEEKML
+1783 KSETRETTKEEKTL
-1797 QKDETGEKFLTVPN
+1797 QKDETGKKFLPVPN
-1811 SQIATETEVVSS
+1811 SQIATEIEVVSS
-1823 EVSEGRVSENQ
+1823 EVSEGRMSENQ
-1834 SHVLLENLHINKVD
+1834 SQVLLENLHINKVD

-1864 PPQMIRRQF
+1864 PPQMVRRQF
-1873 QRATPDLGR
+1873 QRAKPNLGR

-1893 EDRADQRKAR
+1893 EDRADQRKA

-1910 QHEDSDS
+1910 QREDSDS

-1928 TSLEVSAR
+1928 TSPEVSAR
-1936 KDSVGSKETE
+1936 KDSVGSKETG
-1946 LAKKDDQSEVEPSGS
+1946 LAKEDAPSELEPSGS
-1961 VGEKTGEDN
+1961 VGEKTGGDN
-1970 SVCAVVEKQCV
+1970 SVCAVVEKQCI

-1995 SKIALDR
+1995 SRIVLDR

-2011 REIDRSRR
+2011 REIDHSRR

-2025 KPSVPKG
+2025 KPSIPKG
-2032 RGSKRSRTKTSKKE
+2032 RGSKRSRSKTSKKE
-2046 PRASRSVLVTL
+2046 PRAPRSVLVTL

-2062 EDEDDGEDFDY
+2062 EDEDDSEDFESDY

-2144 QEENLNTLS
+2144 QEENLNALS

-2158 GGHSQAETESTNDG
+2158 GEDSQADTENTNDG
-2172 STEAAITLL
+2172 STEAAIALL

-2197 DGICILPDAHSI
+2197 DGICILPDAPSVA
-2209 DQSHIPF
+2209 QSHIPF
-2216 SPDNVNLKTVHECQ
+2216 SPDNANLKSVHECQ
-2230 EPSSSVH
+2230 EPSSPVR

-2243 EENKIV
+2243 EENMTV

-2261 GLTEEVKEN
+2261 GLTEEVKES
-2270 TISSRTTTSEVT
+2270 TTSSRTTTFEVT
-2282 NNLRKRSRFAKPKPN
+2282 NNLRRRSRFAKPKPN

-2326 QRETEK
+2326 QRDSEK

-2337 TALEGKNLGSVT
+2337 TELEDKNLGSVT
-2349 ATEST
+2349 AAENA

-2360 SVHGIEETSIS
+2360 SIHDIEETSIS
-2371 QETHLTERGEDQE
+2371 QETHLTERGEEQE
-2384 RRSEEVPISS
+2384 GRSEEVPISS
-2394 VAPAVYSESGPHTC
+2394 VAPAVSSESGPHTL

-2420 EPLGKDFNGDPVLTL
+2420 EALGKDFNGDPVLTL
-2435 NVPKCIPTGIPEV
+2435 NVPKCIPTNIPEV
-2448 QQENVNDLQDLTVN
+2448 QQENVNNLQDLTVN

-2488 EEYADSTV
+2488 EEYADSTM

-2507 ILVKSANTK
+2507 ILVKSVNTK
-2516 EREDTSIS
+2516 EREDTSSS
-2524 FPVTSVGQDDVCLS
+2524 FPVTSVGQDDMCLS
-2538 NSERDGSENSAA
+2538 NSERDDSEKSAA

-2595 LTDVLEE
+2595 LTNVLEE

-2614 TSGNI
+2614 TSGSI

-2624 PQKEQLEPASQSI
+2624 PQKEQLEPTSQSI
-2637 RSGSLD
+2637 RSGSFD
-2643 KITDTQEQN
+2643 KITDTQEKN
-2652 ASQLPQDETMVS
+2652 ASQLPQDEIMVS

-2671 TASESEQMGS
+2671 AASESEQMGS
-2681 ITSSSNRPLTRP
+2681 ITSSSKTPLTRP

-2712 DEATQV
+2712 DEPTQV

-2753 VPSPSVVDNTQP
+2753 VPSRSVVDNTQP
-2765 TNNDG
+2765 TNNDS
-2770 SATQVSH
+2770 SATQVSS

-2807 DIFIEVDETE
+2807 DIFIEVDEPE

>member
-29 REQEVPRPQEPA
+29 REPEVPRPPEPA

-48 AESTDVPPVDFGE
+48 AESTDVPPLDFGE
-61 AQPQEKTPKSSVEK
+61 AEPQEKTPKSSVEK
-75 TDDGKDVEES
+75 TDDGKGVEES

-98 IPTTSS
+98 IPSTSS

-117 PLSTVNQ
+117 PLSPVNQ
-124 EAPQPNP
+124 EAPQPNT

-173 NETQRPLD
+173 NETQRPPD

-232 NEEIEEELDDGPLL
+232 NEEIEELDDGPLL

-396 KSSKSRKNAKVKKV
+396 KSSKSRKNVKVKNV
-410 ANDDRDESVSTKI
+410 ANNDRDESVSTKN

-451 QNALGLDVNQ
+451 QNALELDVNQ

-480 GSATVQPGSS
+480 GSATVHPGSS
-490 KGEKHRN
+490 KGEKHKNR
-497 KGLSLSPEI
+497 GLSLSPEI
-506 NEDESS
+506 NEDEAS

-523 DDLVDLSSSEDAE
+523 DDLVGLSSSEDAE
-536 QRTDPV
+536 RRTDPV
-542 LSPSQQDVVSVA
+542 LSSSQQDVVSVA
-554 AETAGSNT
+554 TETAESNT
-562 SDLLSSEGGAGALC
+562 SDLPSSEGGVRALC
-576 EVNSAESSRTE
+576 EVNNAESSCTE
-587 ERDVDLKDKSL
+587 ERDVDLKNKSL
-598 ETDQTETVKPMTR
+598 ETDQTETIKPMTR

-619 NLSRAVGKKSVL
+619 NLSRAIGKKSGL
-631 SRGKTDAEN
+631 SRGKTDAED

-645 ETPIEKNPMEKD
+645 ETPVEKNPIEKD
-657 CISGM
+657 GISGM
-662 ENTEKGNPEPET
+662 ENTEKGNPEPDT

-679 EKTCVQEDDQPKAFR
+679 EKTCLQEDDQPKAFR

-705 PKPNVGKAAERKETV
+705 PEPNIGKAAERKETL
-720 TSQEKPGASIEK
+720 TSQEKPGANIEK
-732 NENESCIN
+732 NENEPCID
-740 RDTPEQ
+740 RDTSEQ
-746 LEDQSCENFECEDI
+746 IEDQSCENFECEDI
-760 ASLSEKKDNSFQNVQ
+760 ASLTEKKDNSFQNVQ
-775 SDDPKAVNECLSIQ
+775 SDEPKAVNECLSIQ
-789 EDNRA
+789 EDNGA
-794 NKDVRIPKT
+794 NKDVQIPKT

-811 IGRRTGRRGISS
+811 IGRRTGRRRIFS

-831 IASEAMTAALRETA
+831 IASEEMTALRETA
-845 TLETS
+845 RLETS

-859 NTTEEIGRKDISSRD
+859 NTPKEMESDLKEIGRKDISSRD
-874 IMPETSDVTVEMETD
+874 IMPELSDVAV
-889 LKETE
+889 
-894 ENDISPREK
+894 
-903 MPEISDVTVEMKT
+903 
-916 DLKETEKNDI
+916 
-926 SPMEKIPEMIDV
+926 
-938 IAEMETDLKE
+938 
-948 TGKNDICLR
+948 
-957 EKMPEMSDVTAE
+957 E

-978 KNDISPREKVP
+978 KNDISPREKMP
-989 EMSDIIAE
+989 EISDVTAE
-997 METDL
+997 MKTDL
-1002 KETGKNDISP
+1002 KETEKNDISP
-1012 REKMPETSDVIAE
+1012 REKMPEMSDVIAE

-1035 NDISPREK
+1035 NDISPRE
-1043 MPETSDV
+1043 
-1050 IAERETDL
+1050 
-1058 KEARKNDISPRET
+1058 T
-1071 VPDMI
+1071 VPEMI

-1105 VSVEIQTDSKET
+1105 VSVEIETDSKEAGKNDISPREKMPEISDVT
-1117 GKNDISPREKMPEMS
+1117 EEMGTDMKETEKNDVSSSGKIPEMIDVTVEMETDLKETEKNDISPREKMPEMS
-1132 DVTEEMWTDM
+1132 DVT
-1142 KETEK
+1142 
-1147 NDISSSEKIP
+1147 
-1157 EMIDVTAEMETDL
+1157 AEMETDL
-1170 KETGK
+1170 E
-1175 NDNSPRE
+1175 E
-1182 KIPETNVVSVEM
+1182 
-1194 ETDLKENGKNAI
+1194 
-1206 SPREKMLEMSDVT
+1206 
-1219 AEMETDLKVTGKN
+1219 TGKN
-1232 DISPREKIP
+1232 DISPREKMS
-1241 EMIDV
+1241 EMNV
-1246 AAEMETDLKETGKDD
+1246 VTAEMK
-1261 ISPMEKMP
+1261 
-1269 ETNVVS
+1269 
-1275 AEMEADLKGTGKNDI
+1275 ADLREIGKNDI

-1319 REEITVVTDAT
+1319 REEIVVTDAT

-1361 ETDSKKTER
+1361 ETSLKKTER

-1376 EIPEMPDAAEEVE
+1376 EIPEMPHAAEDVE

-1396 RREISTQENASEV
+1396 RREIPTQKNASEV

-1424 IETCPREKVLVGI
+1424 IEISPREKVLVGI

-1452 RDIFLMRKA
+1452 RDVFLMEKA
-1461 SAKVAAVE
+1461 SGKLAAIE

-1494 SMADLE
+1494 SVADLE
-1500 NIEEIDIS
+1500 NIEKIDIS
-1508 LREKD
+1508 LREKE
-1513 PEDTG
+1513 PEETG

-1523 EADPLQT
+1523 EADSLQT
-1530 SSDDSSTVS
+1530 SSGDYSTMLS
-1539 SLTNRDL
+1539 NRDL
-1546 GREVLSVVHTSVEEK
+1546 GREVLSMVHTSVEEK
-1561 NSEKEVSNQLSHLNI
+1561 YSEKEVSSQLSHLNI
-1576 SSQSSELDKVED
+1576 SSQSSELDKIED

-1611 EQTPCEIKL
+1611 EQTPCEVKL

-1640 KRETTKAEKH
+1640 KRETTKAEKDE
-1650 APGKEAEA
+1650 PGKEVEA
-1658 DKTETVVIQQNC
+1658 DKTETVIQQNC
-1670 EQMSTFPSQHDVA
+1670 EQMSTLPSQHDVA

-1692 KLYHGPEETVILPCV
+1692 KLDHGPEETVILPCV
-1707 QTKKDLSTLS
+1707 QTEKDLSPLS
-1717 SCESKEESQSTQAQE
+1717 SSESKEESQSTQAQE

-1783 ISETKETTKEEKML
+1783 KSETKEATQEEKTL
-1797 QKDETGEKFLTVPN
+1797 QKDETGKKFLTVPN
-1811 SQIATETEVVSS
+1811 SQIGTEIEVVSS
-1823 EVSEGRVSENQ
+1823 EVSEGRMSENQ

-1848 VLGEKMRHGH
+1848 VLDEKMRHRH

-1864 PPQMIRRQF
+1864 PPQIIRRQF
-1873 QRATPDLGR
+1873 QRAKPNLGR
-1882 AQSKKEASDIE
+1882 TQSKKEASDIE

-1936 KDSVGSKETE
+1936 KDSVGSKETG
-1946 LAKKDDQSEVEPSGS
+1946 LAKIDAQSEFEPSGS
-1961 VGEKTGEDN
+1961 VGEKTGGDN
-1970 SVCAVVEKQCV
+1970 NCAVVEKQCI
-1981 SKPSSPQL
+1981 SKPSSPQV

-2011 REIDRSRR
+2011 REIDHRRR

-2025 KPSVPKG
+2025 KPSTPRG
-2032 RGSKRSRTKTSKKE
+2032 RGSKRSRSKTSKKE

-2062 EDEDDGEDFDY
+2062 EDEDDGEDFESDY

-2144 QEENLNTLS
+2144 QEENLNALS

-2158 GGHSQAETESTNDG
+2158 GEHSKAETESTNDG

-2209 DQSHIPF
+2209 DRSHIPF
-2216 SPDNVNLKTVHECQ
+2216 SPDNINLKIVHECQ
-2230 EPSSSVH
+2230 EPSSPVH
-2237 STSPSV
+2237 STSPLV

-2249 LDVDKQNTKEEI
+2249 LDVDKQNTEEEI
-2261 GLTEEVKEN
+2261 GLTEKVKEN
-2270 TISSRTTTSEVT
+2270 TTSSRTTTSEVT

-2337 TALEGKNLGSVT
+2337 TELEDKNLGSVT
-2349 ATEST
+2349 ATESA
-2354 EQSKVA
+2354 EQSTVA
-2360 SVHGIEETSIS
+2360 SVHGIEEISIS

-2384 RRSEEVPISS
+2384 GRSEEVLISS
-2394 VAPAVYSESGPHTC
+2394 VAPAVSSESGPHTL

-2448 QQENVNDLQDLTVN
+2448 QQENVNSQDLTVN
-2462 LVNVH
+2462 LGNVH

-2488 EEYADSTV
+2488 EEYADSTM

-2507 ILVKSANTK
+2507 ILVKSVNTK

-2524 FPVTSVGQDDVCLS
+2524 FPVTSVGQDDICLS
-2538 NSERDGSENSAA
+2538 NSERNDSEKSAA

-2557 KRYHCSLDESDHVPP
+2557 KRYHCSLDESDLVPP
-2572 AKKTSLTS
+2572 AKKTSFTS
-2580 IDDCQKYTSEVCSKE
+2580 VDDCQKYTSEVCSKE
-2595 LTDVLEE
+2595 LTNVLEE

-2614 TSGNI
+2614 ASGTM

-2624 PQKEQLEPASQSI
+2624 PQKEQLEPTSQSI

-2643 KITDTQEQN
+2643 KITDTQEKN
-2652 ASQLPQDETMVS
+2652 ASQLPQDEIMVS

-2671 TASESEQMGS
+2671 AASKSEQMGS
-2681 ITSSSNRPLTRP
+2681 ITSSSKTPLTRP

-2712 DEATQV
+2712 DEPTQV

-2753 VPSPSVVDNTQP
+2753 VQSPSVVDNTQP
-2765 TNNDG
+2765 TNNDS
-2770 SATQVSH
+2770 SATQVSC

-2792 VPEEEPTTVSEYFFN
+2792 VPEEEPVTVSEYFFN